1 MNKTFLEYVAEDIIS
16 KYGTD
21 LSRIAVVF
29 PNKRAALFL
38 NEHLARLAG
47 QPVWSPAYITISD
60 LFRQHTDLKTADPI
74 KLICDIHKSFTKC
87 TGIDETLD
95 HFYGWGQLLLAD
107 FDDIDKNMAD
117 ADSIFCNLKDI
128 HELDDIS
135 YLDDEQKEMLARFFA
150 NFSDDIDSEL
160 KKRFLSLWSHFG
172 DIYHDYNRRLT
183 EQGIGYE
190 GAIYRKVA
198 NEQTLHL
205 KYDKY
210 LFVGFNLLQKVERL
224 LFSRLMKE
232 DKAKFYWD
240 FDEYYMPSPSPL
252 PSGGAPVGGYGIPA
266 IPTQPTCSVGGYG
279 IPAIPTQP
287 TCSVGALPGGYGI
300 PAIPTQ
306 PTCSVGALPGGAL
319 VSSAPTNLNLA
330 DFPNELDNTDPDI
343 YANMRRPKRIRF
355 ISSPTENAQARFAS
369 NWLLENHRYRAGRK
383 TAVVMC
389 DESILLPLMHSLPPE
404 ADKVNI
410 TSGFPLAMTP
420 VASLVMLLFDL
431 YTLGLRKKGTTL
443 NPHYLKKLMAHP
455 YAHHLKGVHLSQVH
469 QEEVHQPNSPSHHLT
484 ISTPHHLTTSTI
496 LHHIATLIKQV
507 GIATKPEGDP
517 LTQESVF
524 RMYTILN
531 RLATLADSG
540 DLLVDN
546 TTLRRLVS
554 QLVSTSSIPF
564 HGEPVVGVQ
573 IMGVLETRNIDFD
586 HLLLLSCNEGNMPK
600 GVNDSSFIPYTIRKA
615 HHLTTIDNKVAL
627 YSYYFHRLLQR
638 ARDITIAY
646 NNTTDNGHTGEMSRF
661 MLQLL
666 VESGQK
672 INHYTLT
679 AKNHPTPLMPKPI
692 QKDEATLSKLQQ
704 ITRLSPSAL
713 NTYIRCPLAFYY
725 QYIAHIQE
733 PHPDPETIDNRLF
746 GNIFH
751 RAAYLIYKDIT
762 DRSPLI
768 EKAHIQAYLSN
779 RTLLANVVDRAFQA
793 EQCTPNNGLQ
803 IINREVIIQ
812 YITKL
817 LKIDQ
822 QLCPFSILAMEEEAK
837 VYTTLSFTI
846 PSEGALVGGYGI
858 PAIPTQPTCSVGALK
873 GGALVGGYG
882 IPAIPTQPTCSVG
895 ALKGGALKGGALVS
909 SAPKTSAPK
918 TSAPKTSA
926 PGKQY
931 NLTIG
936 GIIDRLDI
944 LTDRQTGKPRIRVV
958 DYKTGNQPSSPI
970 KNIDE
975 IFDPNNIRTKHSNY
989 YLQAILYSL
998 IVSRSKRWNPAGH
1011 PVSPA
1016 LLFIKQAP
1024 ATDYDPTLLIDKHP
1038 ISDVTVYE
1046 EEFLT
1051 KLKHTLADI
1060 YSPDTPFTPT
1070 DDRKKCEL
1078 CPYRMLCGL

>member
-1 MNKTFLEYVAEDIIS
+1 MNKTFLEYVAEDIIG

-38 NEHLARLAG
+38 NEHLARIAG

-60 LFRQHTDLKTADPI
+60 LFRQHTDLKPADPI

-135 YLDDEQKEMLARFFA
+135 YLDDEQKEMLKRFFA
-150 NFSDDIDSEL
+150 NFSDDIESEL

-198 NEQTLHL
+198 SEETLHL

-210 LFVGFNLLQKVERL
+210 LFVGFNLIQKVERV

-232 DKAKFYWD
+232 GKAKFYWD
-240 FDEYYMPSPSPL
+240 FDEYYMPTARAQQS
-252 PSGGAPVGGYGIPA
+252 A
-266 IPTQPTCSVGGYG
+266 SVPNNTASFAAYL
-279 IPAIPTQP
+279 T
-287 TCSVGALPGGYGI
+287 
-300 PAIPTQ
+300 
-306 PTCSVGALPGGAL
+306 
-319 VSSAPTNLNLA
+319 
-330 DFPNELDNTDPDI
+330 DFPNELDNTDRDI

-369 NWLLENHRYRAGRK
+369 NWLLENDRYKAGRK

-389 DESILLPLMHSLPPE
+389 DESILLPIMHSLPPE

-431 YTLGLRKKGTTL
+431 YTLGLRKKGTAF

-455 YAHHLKGVHLSQVH
+455 YARHLQEVHLKEMNEVHLKGVHLSQVH
-469 QEEVHQPNSPSHHLT
+469 QPNSTSAQPTTQH
-484 ISTPHHLTTSTI
+484 STFNTQHSI
-496 LHHIATLIKQV
+496 LQHIASPVKQV
-507 GIATKPEGDP
+507 GIATKQEGDA

-524 RMYTILN
+524 RMFTILN
-531 RLATLADSG
+531 RLAALADSG

-554 QLVSTSSIPF
+554 QLVGAASIPF

-586 HLLLLSCNEGNMPK
+586 NVLLLSCNEGNMPK
-600 GVNDSSFIPYTIRKA
+600 GVNDSSFIPYSIRKA
-615 HHLTTIDNKVAL
+615 HGLTTIDNKVAI

-638 ARDITIAY
+638 AGDITIAY
-646 NNTTDNGHTGEMSRF
+646 NNSTDNGHTGEMSRF

-672 INHYTLT
+672 IDHYSLT
-679 AKNHPTPLMPKPI
+679 AKNQPTPLMPKAI
-692 QKDEATLSKLQQ
+692 EKDETALNKLEEMS
-704 ITRLSPSAL
+704 RLSPSAI
-713 NTYIRCPLAFYY
+713 NTYIRCKLAFYY
-725 QYIAHIQE
+725 QYIAHIKE
-733 PHPDPETIDNRLF
+733 PDSDPETIDNRMF

-762 DRSPLI
+762 DHSPVI
-768 EKAHIQAYLSN
+768 EKTHIQAYLSN
-779 RTLLANVVDRAFQA
+779 RKLLASVVDRAF
-793 EQCTPNNGLQ
+793 EEEECKTNNGLQ
-803 IINREVIIQ
+803 IINREVIIE

-837 VYTTLSFTI
+837 VYTQLSFTI
-846 PSEGALVGGYGI
+846 PSGGALKE
-858 PAIPTQPTCSVGALK
+858 GALK
-873 GGALVGGYG
+873 G
-882 IPAIPTQPTCSVG
+882 G

-909 SAPKTSAPK
+909 SAPDKH
-918 TSAPKTSA
+918 
-926 PGKQY
+926 Y

-936 GIIDRLDI
+936 GIIDRLDAV
-944 LTDRQTGKPRIRVV
+944 TDKQTGKRRIRVV
-958 DYKTGNQPSSPI
+958 DYKTGNKPSSAIKSIEEVFDP
-970 KNIDE
+970 KNIAS
-975 IFDPNNIRTKHSNY
+975 KHSNY
-989 YLQAILYSL
+989 FLQAILYSL
-998 IVSRSKRWNPAGH
+998 IVSGSKEWNAANDA
-1011 PVSPA
+1011 VSPA
-1016 LLFIKQAP
+1016 LLFIKQA
-1024 ATDYDPTLLIDKHP
+1024 ATNDYDPTLCIDKHP

-1051 KLKHTLADI
+1051 KLKETVADM
-1060 YSPDTPFTPT
+1060 YSPDAAFTPT

>member
-1 MNKTFLEYVAEDIIS
+1 MNKTFLEYVAEDIIG

-38 NEHLARLAG
+38 NEHLARIAG

-60 LFRQHTDLKTADPI
+60 LFRQHTDLKPADPI

-135 YLDDEQKEMLARFFA
+135 YLDDEQKEMLKRFFA
-150 NFSDDIDSEL
+150 NFSDDIESEL

-198 NEQTLHL
+198 SEETLHL

-210 LFVGFNLLQKVERL
+210 LFVGFNLIQKVERV

-232 DKAKFYWD
+232 GKAKFYWD
-240 FDEYYMPSPSPL
+240 FDEYYMPTARAQQS
-252 PSGGAPVGGYGIPA
+252 A
-266 IPTQPTCSVGGYG
+266 SVPNNTASFAAYL
-279 IPAIPTQP
+279 T
-287 TCSVGALPGGYGI
+287 
-300 PAIPTQ
+300 
-306 PTCSVGALPGGAL
+306 
-319 VSSAPTNLNLA
+319 
-330 DFPNELDNTDPDI
+330 DFPNELDNTDRDI
-343 YANMRRPKRIRF
+343 YANMRRPKHIRF

-369 NWLLENHRYRAGRK
+369 NWLLENERYKAGRK

-389 DESILLPLMHSLPPE
+389 DESILLPIMHSLPPE

-431 YTLGLRKKGTTL
+431 YTLGLRKKGTAF

-455 YAHHLKGVHLSQVH
+455 YARHLQEVHLKEVHLKGVDLSQVH
-469 QEEVHQPNSPSHHLT
+469 QEEVHQEGIAAL
-484 ISTPHHLTTSTI
+484 
-496 LHHIATLIKQV
+496 LHHIATLVKQV
-507 GIATKPEGDP
+507 GIATKQDGDA

-524 RMYTILN
+524 RMFTILN
-531 RLATLADSG
+531 RLAALADSG

-554 QLVSTSSIPF
+554 QLVGAASIPF
-564 HGEPVVGVQ
+564 HGEPVIGVQ

-586 HLLLLSCNEGNMPK
+586 NVLLLSCNEGNMPK
-600 GVNDSSFIPYTIRKA
+600 GVNDSSFIPYSIRKA
-615 HHLTTIDNKVAL
+615 HGLTTIDNKVAI

-638 ARDITIAY
+638 AGDITIAY
-646 NNTTDNGHTGEMSRF
+646 NNSTDNGHTGEMSRF

-672 INHYTLT
+672 IDHYSLT
-679 AKNHPTPLMPKPI
+679 AKNQPTPLMPKAI
-692 QKDEATLSKLQQ
+692 EKDETALSKLEEMS
-704 ITRLSPSAL
+704 RLSPSAI
-713 NTYIRCPLAFYY
+713 NTYIRCKLAFYY
-725 QYIAHIQE
+725 QYIAHIKE
-733 PHPDPETIDNRLF
+733 PDSDPETIDNRMF

-762 DRSPLI
+762 DHSPVI

-779 RTLLANVVDRAFQA
+779 RKLLASVVDRAF
-793 EQCTPNNGLQ
+793 EEEECKTNNGLQ
-803 IINREVIIQ
+803 IINREVIIE

-837 VYTTLSFTI
+837 VYTQLSFTI
-846 PSEGALVGGYGI
+846 PSG
-858 PAIPTQPTCSVGALK
+858 S
-873 GGALVGGYG
+873 
-882 IPAIPTQPTCSVG
+882 
-895 ALKGGALKGGALVS
+895 ALKGGALVS
-909 SAPKTSAPK
+909 SAPT
-918 TSAPKTSA
+918 
-926 PGKQY
+926 KQY
-931 NLTIG
+931 SLTIG
-936 GIIDRLDI
+936 GIIDRLDAV
-944 LTDRQTGKPRIRVV
+944 TDKQTGKRRIRVV
-958 DYKTGNQPSSPI
+958 DYKTGNKPSSAIKSIEEVFDP
-970 KNIDE
+970 KNIAS
-975 IFDPNNIRTKHSNY
+975 KHSNY
-989 YLQAILYSL
+989 FLQAILYSL
-998 IVSRSKRWNPAGH
+998 IVSRSKEWNAANDA
-1011 PVSPA
+1011 VSPA
-1016 LLFIKQAP
+1016 LLFIKQA
-1024 ATDYDPTLLIDKHP
+1024 ATNDYDPTLCIDKHP

-1051 KLKHTLADI
+1051 KLKETVADM
-1060 YSPDTPFTPT
+1060 YSPDAAFTPT

>member
-1 MNKTFLEYVAEDIIS
+1 MNKTFLEYVAEDIIG

-38 NEHLARLAG
+38 NEHLARIAG

-60 LFRQHTDLKTADPI
+60 LFRQHTDLKPADPI

-135 YLDDEQKEMLARFFA
+135 YLDDEQKEMLKRFFA
-150 NFSDDIDSEL
+150 NFSDDIESEL

-198 NEQTLHL
+198 SEETLHL

-210 LFVGFNLLQKVERL
+210 LFVGFNLIQKVERV

-232 DKAKFYWD
+232 GKAKFYWD
-240 FDEYYMPSPSPL
+240 FDEYYMPTARAQQS
-252 PSGGAPVGGYGIPA
+252 A
-266 IPTQPTCSVGGYG
+266 SVPNNTASFAAYL
-279 IPAIPTQP
+279 T
-287 TCSVGALPGGYGI
+287 
-300 PAIPTQ
+300 
-306 PTCSVGALPGGAL
+306 
-319 VSSAPTNLNLA
+319 
-330 DFPNELDNTDPDI
+330 DFPNELDNTDRDI

-369 NWLLENHRYRAGRK
+369 NWLLENERYKAGRK

-389 DESILLPLMHSLPPE
+389 DESILLPIMHSLPPE

-431 YTLGLRKKGTTL
+431 YTLGLRKKGTAF

-455 YAHHLKGVHLSQVH
+455 YARHLQEVHLKEMNDVHLKGVHLKGVHLSQVH
-469 QEEVHQPNSPSHHLT
+469 QEKEMHQEGIAAL
-484 ISTPHHLTTSTI
+484 
-496 LHHIATLIKQV
+496 LHHIATLVKQV
-507 GIATKPEGDP
+507 GIATKQEGDA

-524 RMYTILN
+524 RMFTILN
-531 RLATLADSG
+531 RLAALADSG

-554 QLVSTSSIPF
+554 QLVGAASIPF
-564 HGEPVVGVQ
+564 HGEPVIGVQ

-586 HLLLLSCNEGNMPK
+586 NVLLLSCNEGNMPK
-600 GVNDSSFIPYTIRKA
+600 GVNDSSFIPYSIRKA
-615 HHLTTIDNKVAL
+615 HGLTTIDNKVAI

-638 ARDITIAY
+638 AGDITIAY
-646 NNTTDNGHTGEMSRF
+646 NNSTDNGHTGEMSRF

-672 INHYTLT
+672 IDHYSLT
-679 AKNHPTPLMPKPI
+679 AKNQPTPLMPKALE
-692 QKDEATLSKLQQ
+692 KDETALSKLEEMS
-704 ITRLSPSAL
+704 RLSPSAI
-713 NTYIRCPLAFYY
+713 NTYIRCKLAFYY
-725 QYIAHIQE
+725 QYIAHIKE
-733 PHPDPETIDNRLF
+733 PDSDPETIDNRMF

-762 DRSPLI
+762 DHSPVI

-779 RTLLANVVDRAFQA
+779 RKLLASVVDRAF
-793 EQCTPNNGLQ
+793 EEEECKTNNGLQ
-803 IINREVIIQ
+803 IINREVIIE

-837 VYTTLSFTI
+837 VYTQLSFTI
-846 PSEGALVGGYGI
+846 PS
-858 PAIPTQPTCSVGALK
+858 
-873 GGALVGGYG
+873 
-882 IPAIPTQPTCSVG
+882 
-895 ALKGGALKGGALVS
+895 GGALKGGALVS
-909 SAPKTSAPK
+909 SAPT
-918 TSAPKTSA
+918 
-926 PGKQY
+926 KQY

-936 GIIDRLDI
+936 GIIDRLDAV
-944 LTDRQTGKPRIRVV
+944 TDKQTGKRRIRVV
-958 DYKTGNQPSSPI
+958 DYKTGNKPSSAIKSIEEVFDP
-970 KNIDE
+970 KNIAS
-975 IFDPNNIRTKHSNY
+975 KHSNY
-989 YLQAILYSL
+989 FLQAILYSL
-998 IVSRSKRWNPAGH
+998 IVSRSKEWNAANDA
-1011 PVSPA
+1011 VSPA
-1016 LLFIKQAP
+1016 LLFIKQA
-1024 ATDYDPTLLIDKHP
+1024 ATNDYDPTLCIDKHP

-1051 KLKHTLADI
+1051 KLKETVADM
-1060 YSPDTPFTPT
+1060 YSPDAAFTPT

>member
-1 MNKTFLEYVAEDIIS
+1 MNKTFLEYVAEDIIG

-38 NEHLARLAG
+38 NEHLARIAG

-190 GAIYRKVA
+190 GAIYRKVVS
-198 NEQTLHL
+198 EETLHL

-210 LFVGFNLLQKVERL
+210 LFVGFNLLQKVERV

-232 DKAKFYWD
+232 GKAKFYWD
-240 FDEYYMPSPSPL
+240 FDEYYMPSPSQHL
-252 PSGGAPVGGYGIPA
+252 S
-266 IPTQPTCSVGGYG
+266 
-279 IPAIPTQP
+279 
-287 TCSVGALPGGYGI
+287 
-300 PAIPTQ
+300 
-306 PTCSVGALPGGAL
+306 GGAL
-319 VSSAPTNLNLA
+319 VSSAPTNLNISPSQHLSVGAVVSTAPTNLNTSPSQHLNLA
-330 DFPNELDNTDPDI
+330 DFPNELDNSNPDI

-369 NWLLENHRYRAGRK
+369 NWLLENDRYKAGRK

-389 DESILLPLMHSLPPE
+389 DESILLPIMHSLPPE

-431 YTLGLRKKGTTL
+431 YTLGLRKKGTAF

-455 YAHHLKGVHLSQVH
+455 YAHHLQEMHLKGVHLSQVH
-469 QEEVHQPNSPSHHLT
+469 QEEEVHQEGIHKKEEQQTIGDNSGCMGMSGMPY
-484 ISTPHHLTTSTI
+484 PPTSAAL
-496 LHHIATLIKQV
+496 LHHIASLIKQV
-507 GIATKPEGDP
+507 GIATKPEGDA

-531 RLATLADSG
+531 RLAALADSG

-554 QLVSTSSIPF
+554 QLVSSSSIPF

-600 GVNDSSFIPYTIRKA
+600 GINDSSFIPYSIRKA
-615 HHLTTIDNKVAL
+615 HGLTTIDNKVAI

-638 ARDITIAY
+638 AGDITIAY
-646 NNTTDNGHTGEMSRF
+646 NNSTDNGHTGEMSRF

-672 INHYTLT
+672 IDHYSLT
-679 AKNHPTPLMPKPI
+679 AKNQPMPLMPKPI
-692 QKDEATLSKLQQ
+692 EKDEATIGKLEEMSK
-704 ITRLSPSAL
+704 LSPSAI

-725 QYIAHIQE
+725 QYIAHIKE
-733 PHPDPETIDNRLF
+733 PDSDPETIDNRMF

-762 DRSPLI
+762 DHSPVI
-768 EKAHIQAYLSN
+768 EKTHIQAYLSN
-779 RTLLANVVDRAFQA
+779 RKLLASVVDRAF
-793 EQCTPNNGLQ
+793 EEEECKTNNGLQ
-803 IINREVIIQ
+803 IINREVIIE

-837 VYTTLSFTI
+837 VHTSLSFTI
-846 PSEGALVGGYGI
+846 P
-858 PAIPTQPTCSVGALK
+858 P
-873 GGALVGGYG
+873 
-882 IPAIPTQPTCSVG
+882 
-895 ALKGGALKGGALVS
+895 GGALVS
-909 SAPKTSAPK
+909 SAPTKLNPSGGALVSSAPRTSAPV
-918 TSAPKTSA
+918 
-926 PGKQY
+926 KQY
-931 NLTIG
+931 NITIG

-944 LTDRQTGKPRIRVV
+944 LIDKQTGKRRIRVV
-958 DYKTGNQPSSPI
+958 DYKTGNKPSSAI
-970 KNIDE
+970 KSIE
-975 IFDPNNIRTKHSNY
+975 EVFDPNNIRSKHSNY
-989 YLQAILYSL
+989 FLQAILYSL
-998 IVSRSKRWNPAGH
+998 IVSRSKRWNPANH

-1024 ATDYDPTLLIDKHP
+1024 ATDYDPTLCIDKHP

-1051 KLKHTLADI
+1051 QLKETVADI
-1060 YSPDTPFTPT
+1060 YSPNTPFTPT

>member
-1 MNKTFLEYVAEDIIS
+1 MNKTFLEYVAEDIIG

-38 NEHLARLAG
+38 NEHLARIAG

-60 LFRQHTDLKTADPI
+60 LFRQHTDLKPADPI

-135 YLDDEQKEMLARFFA
+135 YLDDEQKEMLKRFFA

-198 NEQTLHL
+198 SEETLHL

-210 LFVGFNLLQKVERL
+210 LFVGFNLIQKVERV

-232 DKAKFYWD
+232 GKAKFYWD
-240 FDEYYMPSPSPL
+240 FDEYYMPTARAQQS
-252 PSGGAPVGGYGIPA
+252 A
-266 IPTQPTCSVGGYG
+266 SVPNNTASFAAYL
-279 IPAIPTQP
+279 T
-287 TCSVGALPGGYGI
+287 
-300 PAIPTQ
+300 
-306 PTCSVGALPGGAL
+306 
-319 VSSAPTNLNLA
+319 
-330 DFPNELDNTDPDI
+330 DFPNELDNTDRDI

-369 NWLLENHRYRAGRK
+369 NWLLENDRYKAGRK

-389 DESILLPLMHSLPPE
+389 DESILLPIMHSLPPE

-431 YTLGLRKKGTTL
+431 YTLGLRKKGTAF

-455 YAHHLKGVHLSQVH
+455 YARHLQEVHLKGVHLSQVH
-469 QEEVHQPNSPSHHLT
+469 QEKEMHQEGIAAL
-484 ISTPHHLTTSTI
+484 
-496 LHHIATLIKQV
+496 LHHIATLVKQV
-507 GIATKPEGDP
+507 GIATKQEGNA

-524 RMYTILN
+524 RMFTILN
-531 RLATLADSG
+531 RLAALADSG

-554 QLVSTSSIPF
+554 QLVGAASIPF

-586 HLLLLSCNEGNMPK
+586 NVLLLSCNEGNMPK
-600 GVNDSSFIPYTIRKA
+600 GVNDSSFIPYSIRKA
-615 HHLTTIDNKVAL
+615 HGLTTIDNKVAI

-638 ARDITIAY
+638 AGDLTIAY
-646 NNTTDNGHTGEMSRF
+646 NNSTDNGHTGEMSRF

-672 INHYTLT
+672 IDHYSLT
-679 AKNHPTPLMPKPI
+679 AKNQPTPLMPKAI
-692 QKDEATLSKLQQ
+692 EKDKTALSKLEEMS
-704 ITRLSPSAL
+704 RLSPSAI
-713 NTYIRCPLAFYY
+713 NTYIRCKLAFYY
-725 QYIAHIQE
+725 QYIAHIKE
-733 PHPDPETIDNRLF
+733 PDSDPETIDNRMF

-762 DRSPLI
+762 DHSPVI

-779 RTLLANVVDRAFQA
+779 RKLLASVVDSAF
-793 EQCTPNNGLQ
+793 EEEECKTNNGLQ
-803 IINREVIIQ
+803 IINREVIIE

-837 VYTTLSFTI
+837 VYTQLSFTI
-846 PSEGALVGGYGI
+846 PS
-858 PAIPTQPTCSVGALK
+858 
-873 GGALVGGYG
+873 
-882 IPAIPTQPTCSVG
+882 
-895 ALKGGALKGGALVS
+895 GGALKGGALVS
-909 SAPKTSAPK
+909 SAPT
-918 TSAPKTSA
+918 
-926 PGKQY
+926 KQY

-936 GIIDRLDI
+936 GIIDRLDAV
-944 LTDRQTGKPRIRVV
+944 TDKQTGKRRIRVV
-958 DYKTGNQPSSPI
+958 DYKTGNKPSSAIKSIEEVFDP
-970 KNIDE
+970 KNIAS
-975 IFDPNNIRTKHSNY
+975 KHSNY
-989 YLQAILYSL
+989 FLQAILYSL
-998 IVSRSKRWNPAGH
+998 IVSRSKEWNAANDA
-1011 PVSPA
+1011 VSPA
-1016 LLFIKQAP
+1016 LLFIKQA
-1024 ATDYDPTLLIDKHP
+1024 ATNDYDPTLCIDKHP

-1051 KLKHTLADI
+1051 KLKETVADM
-1060 YSPDTPFTPT
+1060 YSPDAAFTPT

>member
-1 MNKTFLEYVAEDIIS
+1 MNKTFLEYVAEDIIG

-38 NEHLARLAG
+38 NEHLARIAG

-60 LFRQHTDLKTADPI
+60 LFRQHTDLKPADPI

-135 YLDDEQKEMLARFFA
+135 YLDDEQKEMLKRFFA
-150 NFSDDIDSEL
+150 NFSDDIESEL

-198 NEQTLHL
+198 SEETLHL

-210 LFVGFNLLQKVERL
+210 LFVGFNLIQKVERV

-232 DKAKFYWD
+232 GKAKFYWD
-240 FDEYYMPSPSPL
+240 FDEYYMPTARAQQS
-252 PSGGAPVGGYGIPA
+252 A
-266 IPTQPTCSVGGYG
+266 SVPNNTASFAAYL
-279 IPAIPTQP
+279 T
-287 TCSVGALPGGYGI
+287 
-300 PAIPTQ
+300 
-306 PTCSVGALPGGAL
+306 
-319 VSSAPTNLNLA
+319 
-330 DFPNELDNTDPDI
+330 DFPNELDNTDRDI

-369 NWLLENHRYRAGRK
+369 NWLLENDRYKAGRK

-389 DESILLPLMHSLPPE
+389 DESILLPIMHSLPPE

-431 YTLGLRKKGTTL
+431 YTLGLRKKGTAF

-455 YAHHLKGVHLSQVH
+455 YARHLQEVHLKEMNDVHLKGVHLKGVHLSQVH
-469 QEEVHQPNSPSHHLT
+469 QEKEMHQEGIAAL
-484 ISTPHHLTTSTI
+484 
-496 LHHIATLIKQV
+496 LHHIATLVKQV
-507 GIATKPEGDP
+507 GIATKQEGDA

-524 RMYTILN
+524 RMFTILN
-531 RLATLADSG
+531 RLAALADSG

-554 QLVSTSSIPF
+554 QLVGAASIPF

-586 HLLLLSCNEGNMPK
+586 NVLLLSCNEGNMPK
-600 GVNDSSFIPYTIRKA
+600 GVNDSSFIPYSIRKA
-615 HHLTTIDNKVAL
+615 HGLTTIDNKVAI

-638 ARDITIAY
+638 AGDITIAY
-646 NNTTDNGHTGEMSRF
+646 NNSTDNGHTGEMSRF

-672 INHYTLT
+672 IEHYSLT
-679 AKNHPTPLMPKPI
+679 AKNQPSPLMPKAI
-692 QKDEATLSKLQQ
+692 EKDEAAIGKLEEMS
-704 ITRLSPSAL
+704 RLSPSAI
-713 NTYIRCPLAFYY
+713 NTYIRCKLAFYY
-725 QYIAHIQE
+725 QYIAHIKE
-733 PHPDPETIDNRLF
+733 PDSDPETIDNRMF

-762 DRSPLI
+762 DHSPVI

-779 RTLLANVVDRAFQA
+779 RKLLASVVDRAF
-793 EQCTPNNGLQ
+793 EEEECKTNNGLQ
-803 IINREVIIQ
+803 IINREVIIE

-822 QLCPFSILAMEEEAK
+822 QLCPFSIQAMEEEAK
-837 VYTTLSFTI
+837 VYTQLSFTI
-846 PSEGALVGGYGI
+846 PS
-858 PAIPTQPTCSVGALK
+858 
-873 GGALVGGYG
+873 
-882 IPAIPTQPTCSVG
+882 
-895 ALKGGALKGGALVS
+895 GGALKGGALVS
-909 SAPKTSAPK
+909 SAPDKH
-918 TSAPKTSA
+918 
-926 PGKQY
+926 Y

-936 GIIDRLDI
+936 GIIDRLDVV
-944 LTDRQTGKPRIRVV
+944 TDKQTGKRRIRVV
-958 DYKTGNQPSSPI
+958 DYKTGNKPSSAIKSIEEVFDP
-970 KNIDE
+970 KNIAS
-975 IFDPNNIRTKHSNY
+975 KHSNY
-989 YLQAILYSL
+989 FLQAILYSL
-998 IVSRSKRWNPAGH
+998 IVSGSKEWNAANDA
-1011 PVSPA
+1011 VSPA
-1016 LLFIKQAP
+1016 LLFIKQA
-1024 ATDYDPTLLIDKHP
+1024 ATNDYDPTLCIDKHP

-1051 KLKHTLADI
+1051 KLKETVADM
-1060 YSPDTPFTPT
+1060 YSPNAAFTPT

>member
-1 MNKTFLEYVAEDIIS
+1 MNKTFLEYVAEDIIN

-38 NEHLARLAG
+38 NEHLARIAG

-60 LFRQHTDLKTADPI
+60 LFRQHTDLKPADPI

-135 YLDDEQKEMLARFFA
+135 YLDDEQKEMLKRFFA

-183 EQGIGYE
+183 EQGLGYE

-198 NEQTLHL
+198 SEESLQM

-210 LFVGFNLLQKVERL
+210 LFVGFNLLQKVERV

-232 DKAKFYWD
+232 GKAKFYWD
-240 FDEYYMPSPSPL
+240 FDEYYMPSPSQHL
-252 PSGGAPVGGYGIPA
+252 ATSPSQHLN
-266 IPTQPTCSVGGYG
+266 TS
-279 IPAIPTQP
+279 
-287 TCSVGALPGGYGI
+287 
-300 PAIPTQ
+300 
-306 PTCSVGALPGGAL
+306 GGAL
-319 VSSAPTNLNLA
+319 VSSAPTNLNTSPSQHLNLS
-330 DFPNELDNTDPDI
+330 DFPNELDNTDRDI

-369 NWLLENHRYRAGRK
+369 NWLLENERYKAGRK

-389 DESILLPLMHSLPPE
+389 DESILLPIMHSLPPE

-431 YTLGLRKKGTTL
+431 YTLGLRKKGTAF

-455 YAHHLKGVHLSQVH
+455 YARHLQEVQLKEMNDVHLKGVHLSQVH
-469 QEEVHQPNSPSHHLT
+469 QPNSTSAQPT
-484 ISTPHHLTTSTI
+484 TQYSTFNTQHSI
-496 LHHIATLIKQV
+496 LHHIATLVKQV
-507 GIATKPEGDP
+507 GIATKQEGDA

-524 RMYTILN
+524 RMFTILN
-531 RLATLADSG
+531 RLAALADSG

-554 QLVSTSSIPF
+554 QLVGAASIPF

-586 HLLLLSCNEGNMPK
+586 NVLLLSCNEGNMPK
-600 GVNDSSFIPYTIRKA
+600 GVNDSSFIPYSIRKA
-615 HHLTTIDNKVAL
+615 HGLTTIDNKVAI

-638 ARDITIAY
+638 AGDITIAY
-646 NNTTDNGHTGEMSRF
+646 NNSTDNGHTGEMSRF

-672 INHYTLT
+672 IDHYSLT
-679 AKNHPTPLMPKPI
+679 AKNQPTPLMPKAI
-692 QKDEATLSKLQQ
+692 EKDEAALSKLEEMS
-704 ITRLSPSAL
+704 RLSPSAI
-713 NTYIRCPLAFYY
+713 NTYIRCKLAFYY
-725 QYIAHIQE
+725 QYIAHIKE
-733 PHPDPETIDNRLF
+733 PDSDPETIDNRMF

-762 DRSPLI
+762 DHSPVI

-779 RTLLANVVDRAFQA
+779 RKLLASVVDRAF
-793 EQCTPNNGLQ
+793 EEEECKTNNGLQ
-803 IINREVIIQ
+803 IINREVIIE

-837 VYTTLSFTI
+837 VYTSLSFTTS
-846 PSEGALVGGYGI
+846 PSHHLTTS
-858 PAIPTQPTCSVGALK
+858 P
-873 GGALVGGYG
+873 
-882 IPAIPTQPTCSVG
+882 
-895 ALKGGALKGGALVS
+895 GGALVS
-909 SAPKTSAPK
+909 SAPT
-918 TSAPKTSA
+918 
-926 PGKQY
+926 KQY

-936 GIIDRLDI
+936 GIIDRLDAVI
-944 LTDRQTGKPRIRVV
+944 DKQTGKRRIRVV
-958 DYKTGNQPSSPI
+958 DYKTGNKPSSAIKSIEEVFDP
-970 KNIDE
+970 KNIAS
-975 IFDPNNIRTKHSNY
+975 KHSNY
-989 YLQAILYSL
+989 FLQAILYSL
-998 IVSRSKRWNPAGH
+998 IVSRSKEWNAANDA
-1011 PVSPA
+1011 VSPA
-1016 LLFIKQAP
+1016 LLFIKQA
-1024 ATDYDPTLLIDKHP
+1024 ATNDYDPTLCIDKHP

-1051 KLKHTLADI
+1051 KLKETVADM
-1060 YSPDTPFTPT
+1060 YSPDAAFTPT

>member
-1 MNKTFLEYVAEDIIS
+1 MNKTFLEYVAEDIIG

-38 NEHLARLAG
+38 NEHLARIAG

-60 LFRQHTDLKTADPI
+60 LFRQHTDLKPADPI

-135 YLDDEQKEMLARFFA
+135 YLDDEQKEMLKRFFA
-150 NFSDDIDSEL
+150 NFSDDIESEL

-198 NEQTLHL
+198 SEETLHL

-210 LFVGFNLLQKVERL
+210 LFVGFNLIQKVERV

-232 DKAKFYWD
+232 GKAKFYWD
-240 FDEYYMPSPSPL
+240 FDEYYMPT
-252 PSGGAPVGGYGIPA
+252 ARA
-266 IPTQPTCSVGGYG
+266 Q
-279 IPAIPTQP
+279 Q
-287 TCSVGALPGGYGI
+287 
-300 PAIPTQ
+300 
-306 PTCSVGALPGGAL
+306 
-319 VSSAPTNLNLA
+319 SASFPNNTASFAAYLT
-330 DFPNELDNTDPDI
+330 DFPNELDNTDRDI

-369 NWLLENHRYRAGRK
+369 NWLLENDRYKAGRK

-389 DESILLPLMHSLPPE
+389 DESILLPIMHSLPPE

-431 YTLGLRKKGTTL
+431 YTLGLRKKGTAF

-455 YAHHLKGVHLSQVH
+455 YARHLQEVQLNGVHLSQVH
-469 QEEVHQPNSPSHHLT
+469 QEGSAAL
-484 ISTPHHLTTSTI
+484 
-496 LHHIATLIKQV
+496 LHHIATLVKQV
-507 GIATKPEGDP
+507 GIATKQEGDA

-524 RMYTILN
+524 RMFTILN
-531 RLATLADSG
+531 RLAALADSG

-554 QLVSTSSIPF
+554 QLVGAASIPF

-586 HLLLLSCNEGNMPK
+586 NVLLLSCNEGNMPK
-600 GVNDSSFIPYTIRKA
+600 GVNDSSFIPYSIRKA
-615 HHLTTIDNKVAL
+615 HGLTTIDNKVAI

-638 ARDITIAY
+638 AGDITIAY
-646 NNTTDNGHTGEMSRF
+646 NNSTDNGHTGEMSRF

-672 INHYTLT
+672 IDHYSLT
-679 AKNHPTPLMPKPI
+679 AKNQPSPLMPKAI
-692 QKDEATLSKLQQ
+692 EKDETALNKLEEMS
-704 ITRLSPSAL
+704 RLSPSAI
-713 NTYIRCPLAFYY
+713 NTYIRCKLAFYY
-725 QYIAHIQE
+725 QYIAHIKE
-733 PHPDPETIDNRLF
+733 PDSDPETIDNRMF

-762 DRSPLI
+762 DHSPVI

-779 RTLLANVVDRAFQA
+779 RKLLASVVDRAF
-793 EQCTPNNGLQ
+793 EEEECKTNNGLQ
-803 IINREVIIQ
+803 IINREVIIE
-812 YITKL
+812 YVTKL

-837 VYTTLSFTI
+837 VYTQLSFTI
-846 PSEGALVGGYGI
+846 PS
-858 PAIPTQPTCSVGALK
+858 
-873 GGALVGGYG
+873 
-882 IPAIPTQPTCSVG
+882 
-895 ALKGGALKGGALVS
+895 GGALKGGALVS
-909 SAPKTSAPK
+909 SAPDKH
-918 TSAPKTSA
+918 
-926 PGKQY
+926 Y

-936 GIIDRLDI
+936 GIIDRLDAV
-944 LTDRQTGKPRIRVV
+944 TDKQTGKRRIRVV
-958 DYKTGNQPSSPI
+958 DYKTGNKPSSAIKSIEEVFDP
-970 KNIDE
+970 KNIAS
-975 IFDPNNIRTKHSNY
+975 KHSNY
-989 YLQAILYSL
+989 FLQAILYSL
-998 IVSRSKRWNPAGH
+998 IVSRSKEWNAANDA
-1011 PVSPA
+1011 VSPA
-1016 LLFIKQAP
+1016 LLFIKQA
-1024 ATDYDPTLLIDKHP
+1024 ATNDYDPTLCIDKHP

-1051 KLKHTLADI
+1051 KLKETVADM
-1060 YSPDTPFTPT
+1060 YSPDAAFTPT

>member
-1 MNKTFLEYVAEDIIS
+1 MNKTFLEYVAEDIIG

-21 LSRIAVVF
+21 LSHIAVVF

-38 NEHLARLAG
+38 NEHLARIAG

-135 YLDDEQKEMLARFFA
+135 YLDNEQKEMLARFFA

-190 GAIYRKVA
+190 GAIYRKVVS
-198 NEQTLHL
+198 EETLQM

-210 LFVGFNLLQKVERL
+210 LFVGFNLLQKVERV

-232 DKAKFYWD
+232 GKAKFYWD
-240 FDEYYMPSPSPL
+240 FDEYYMPSTPHHLTTSPSPF
-252 PSGGAPVGGYGIPA
+252 PSGGA
-266 IPTQPTCSVGGYG
+266 
-279 IPAIPTQP
+279 
-287 TCSVGALPGGYGI
+287 LK
-300 PAIPTQ
+300 
-306 PTCSVGALPGGAL
+306 GGAL
-319 VSSAPTNLNLA
+319 VSSAPTNLTTSTSQHLNIS
-330 DFPNELDNTDPDI
+330 DFPNELDNTDRDI

-369 NWLLENHRYRAGRK
+369 NWLLENDRYKAGRK
-383 TAVVMC
+383 TAIVMC
-389 DESILLPLMHSLPPE
+389 DESILLPIMHSLPPE

-455 YAHHLKGVHLSQVH
+455 YAHHL
-469 QEEVHQPNSPSHHLT
+469 T
-484 ISTPHHLTTSTI
+484 ISTPHHLTISPI

-507 GIATKPEGDP
+507 GIATKPEGDA

-524 RMYTILN
+524 RMFTILN

-540 DLLVDN
+540 DLVVDN

-554 QLVSTSSIPF
+554 QLVGAASIPF
-564 HGEPVVGVQ
+564 HGEPVIGVQ

-638 ARDITIAY
+638 AGDITIAY
-646 NNTTDNGHTGEMSRF
+646 NNSTDNGHTGEMSRF

-672 INHYTLT
+672 IDHYSLT
-679 AKNHPTPLMPKPI
+679 AKNQPTPLMPKAI
-692 QKDEATLSKLQQ
+692 EKDETALNKLEEMS
-704 ITRLSPSAL
+704 RLSPSAI
-713 NTYIRCPLAFYY
+713 NTYIRCKLAFYY
-725 QYIAHIQE
+725 QYIAHIKE
-733 PHPDPETIDNRLF
+733 PDSDPETIDNRMF

-762 DRSPLI
+762 DHSPVI

-779 RTLLANVVDRAFQA
+779 RKLLASVVDRAF
-793 EQCTPNNGLQ
+793 EEEECKTNNGLQ
-803 IINREVIIQ
+803 IINREVIIE

-837 VYTTLSFTI
+837 VYTQLSFTI
-846 PSEGALVGGYGI
+846 PS
-858 PAIPTQPTCSVGALK
+858 
-873 GGALVGGYG
+873 
-882 IPAIPTQPTCSVG
+882 
-895 ALKGGALKGGALVS
+895 GGALKEGALVS
-909 SAPKTSAPK
+909 SAPT
-918 TSAPKTSA
+918 
-926 PGKQY
+926 KQY
-931 NLTIG
+931 SLTIG
-936 GIIDRLDI
+936 GIIDRLDV
-944 LTDRQTGKPRIRVV
+944 LTDKQTGKRRIRVV
-958 DYKTGNQPSSPI
+958 DYKTGNKPSSAIKSIEEVFDP
-970 KNIDE
+970 KNIAS
-975 IFDPNNIRTKHSNY
+975 KHSNY
-989 YLQAILYSL
+989 FLQAILYSL
-998 IVSRSKRWNPAGH
+998 IVSRSKEWNGANDT
-1011 PVSPA
+1011 VSPA
-1016 LLFIKQAP
+1016 LLFIKQA
-1024 ATDYDPTLLIDKHP
+1024 TTNDYDPTLCIDKHP

-1051 KLKHTLADI
+1051 KLKETVADM
-1060 YSPDTPFTPT
+1060 YSPNVAFTPT

>member
-1 MNKTFLEYVAEDIIS
+1 MNKTFLEYVAEDIIG

-38 NEHLARLAG
+38 NEHLARIAG

-60 LFRQHTDLKTADPI
+60 LFRQHTDLKPADPI

-135 YLDDEQKEMLARFFA
+135 YLDNEQKEMLKRFFA
-150 NFSDDIDSEL
+150 NFSDDIESEL

-198 NEQTLHL
+198 SEETLHL

-210 LFVGFNLLQKVERL
+210 LFVGFNLIQKVERV

-232 DKAKFYWD
+232 GKAKFYWD
-240 FDEYYMPSPSPL
+240 FDEYYMPTARAQQS
-252 PSGGAPVGGYGIPA
+252 A
-266 IPTQPTCSVGGYG
+266 SVPNNTASFAAYL
-279 IPAIPTQP
+279 T
-287 TCSVGALPGGYGI
+287 
-300 PAIPTQ
+300 
-306 PTCSVGALPGGAL
+306 
-319 VSSAPTNLNLA
+319 
-330 DFPNELDNTDPDI
+330 DFTNELDNTDRDI

-369 NWLLENHRYRAGRK
+369 NWLLENERYKAGRK

-389 DESILLPLMHSLPPE
+389 DESILLPIMHSLPPE

-431 YTLGLRKKGTTL
+431 YTLGLRKKGTAF
-443 NPHYLKKLMAHP
+443 NPHYMKKLMAHP
-455 YAHHLKGVHLSQVH
+455 YARHIQEVHLKEMHLKGVHLSQVH
-469 QEEVHQPNSPSHHLT
+469 QEKEVHQEGIAAL
-484 ISTPHHLTTSTI
+484 LQ
-496 LHHIATLIKQV
+496 HIASLVKQV
-507 GIATKPEGDP
+507 GIATKQEGDA

-524 RMYTILN
+524 RMFTILN
-531 RLATLADSG
+531 RLAALADSG

-554 QLVSTSSIPF
+554 QLVGAASIPF
-564 HGEPVVGVQ
+564 HGEPVIGVQ

-586 HLLLLSCNEGNMPK
+586 NVLLLSCNEGNMPK
-600 GVNDSSFIPYTIRKA
+600 GVNDSSFIPYSIRKA
-615 HHLTTIDNKVAL
+615 HGLTTIDNKVAI

-638 ARDITIAY
+638 AGDITIAY
-646 NNTTDNGHTGEMSRF
+646 NNSTDNGHTGEMSRF

-672 INHYTLT
+672 IDHYSLT
-679 AKNHPTPLMPKPI
+679 AKNQPTPLMPKAI
-692 QKDEATLSKLQQ
+692 EKDETALSKLEEMS
-704 ITRLSPSAL
+704 RLSPSAI
-713 NTYIRCPLAFYY
+713 NTYIRCKLAFYY
-725 QYIAHIQE
+725 QYIAHIKE
-733 PHPDPETIDNRLF
+733 PDSDPETIDNRMF

-762 DRSPLI
+762 DHSPVI

-779 RTLLANVVDRAFQA
+779 RKLLASVVDRAF
-793 EQCTPNNGLQ
+793 EEEECKTNNGLQ
-803 IINREVIIQ
+803 IINREVIIE

-837 VYTTLSFTI
+837 VYTQLSFTI
-846 PSEGALVGGYGI
+846 PSG
-858 PAIPTQPTCSVGALK
+858 
-873 GGALVGGYG
+873 
-882 IPAIPTQPTCSVG
+882 G

-909 SAPKTSAPK
+909 SAPRTSAP
-918 TSAPKTSA
+918 T
-926 PGKQY
+926 KQY

-936 GIIDRLDI
+936 GIIDRLDAV
-944 LTDRQTGKPRIRVV
+944 TDKQTGKRRIRVV
-958 DYKTGNQPSSPI
+958 DYKTGNKPSSAIKSIEEVFDP
-970 KNIDE
+970 KNIAS
-975 IFDPNNIRTKHSNY
+975 KHSNY
-989 YLQAILYSL
+989 FLQAILYSL
-998 IVSRSKRWNPAGH
+998 IVSRSKEWNAANDA
-1011 PVSPA
+1011 VSPA
-1016 LLFIKQAP
+1016 LLFIKQA
-1024 ATDYDPTLLIDKHP
+1024 ATNDYDPTLCIDKHP

-1051 KLKHTLADI
+1051 KLKETVADM
-1060 YSPDTPFTPT
+1060 YSPDAAFTPT

>member
-47 QPVWSPAYITISD
+47 QPVWSPAYIIISD

-135 YLDDEQKEMLARFFA
+135 YLDNEQKEMLARFFA

-190 GAIYRKVA
+190 GAIYRKVVS
-198 NEQTLHL
+198 EETLQM

-210 LFVGFNLLQKVERL
+210 LFVGFNLLQKVERV

-232 DKAKFYWD
+232 GKAKFYWD
-240 FDEYYMPSPSPL
+240 FDEYYMPSPSHHL
-252 PSGGAPVGGYGIPA
+252 TTS
-266 IPTQPTCSVGGYG
+266 TSHH
-279 IPAIPTQP
+279 
-287 TCSVGALPGGYGI
+287 
-300 PAIPTQ
+300 
-306 PTCSVGALPGGAL
+306 
-319 VSSAPTNLNLA
+319 LNIS
-330 DFPNELDNTDPDI
+330 DFPNELDNTDRDI

-369 NWLLENHRYRAGRK
+369 NWLLENERYKAGRK

-389 DESILLPLMHSLPPE
+389 DESILLPIMHSLPPE

-431 YTLGLRKKGTTL
+431 YTLGLRKKGTAF

-455 YAHHLKGVHLSQVH
+455 YARHLQEVHLNGVHSKGVHLSQVH
-469 QEEVHQPNSPSHHLT
+469 QEGSAALLQ
-484 ISTPHHLTTSTI
+484 
-496 LHHIATLIKQV
+496 HIATLVKQV
-507 GIATKPEGDP
+507 GIATKQEGDA

-524 RMYTILN
+524 RMFTILN
-531 RLATLADSG
+531 RLAALADSG

-554 QLVSTSSIPF
+554 QLVGAASIPF
-564 HGEPVVGVQ
+564 HGEPVIGVQ

-586 HLLLLSCNEGNMPK
+586 NVLLLSCNEGNMPK
-600 GVNDSSFIPYTIRKA
+600 GVNDSSFIPYSIRKA
-615 HHLTTIDNKVAL
+615 HGLTTIDNKVAI

-638 ARDITIAY
+638 AGDITIAY
-646 NNTTDNGHTGEMSRF
+646 NNSTDNGHTGEMSRF

-672 INHYTLT
+672 IDHYSLT
-679 AKNHPTPLMPKPI
+679 AKNQPTPLMPKAI
-692 QKDEATLSKLQQ
+692 EKDETALSKLEEMS
-704 ITRLSPSAL
+704 RLSPSAI
-713 NTYIRCPLAFYY
+713 NTYIRCKLAFYY
-725 QYIAHIQE
+725 QYIAHIKE
-733 PHPDPETIDNRLF
+733 PDSDPETIDNRMF

-762 DRSPLI
+762 DHSPVI

-779 RTLLANVVDRAFQA
+779 RKLLASVVDRAF
-793 EQCTPNNGLQ
+793 EEEECKTNNGLQ
-803 IINREVIIQ
+803 IINREVIIE

-837 VYTTLSFTI
+837 VYTQLSFTI
-846 PSEGALVGGYGI
+846 PS
-858 PAIPTQPTCSVGALK
+858 
-873 GGALVGGYG
+873 
-882 IPAIPTQPTCSVG
+882 
-895 ALKGGALKGGALVS
+895 GGALKGGALVS
-909 SAPKTSAPK
+909 SAPT
-918 TSAPKTSA
+918 
-926 PGKQY
+926 KQY

-936 GIIDRLDI
+936 GIIDRLDVV
-944 LTDRQTGKPRIRVV
+944 TDKQTGKRRIRVV
-958 DYKTGNQPSSPI
+958 DYKTGNKPSSAIKSIEEVFDP
-970 KNIDE
+970 KNIAS
-975 IFDPNNIRTKHSNY
+975 KHSNY
-989 YLQAILYSL
+989 FLQAILYSL
-998 IVSRSKRWNPAGH
+998 IVSRSKEWNAANDA
-1011 PVSPA
+1011 VSPA
-1016 LLFIKQAP
+1016 LLFIKQA
-1024 ATDYDPTLLIDKHP
+1024 ATNDYDPTLCIDKHP

-1051 KLKHTLADI
+1051 KLKETVADM
-1060 YSPDTPFTPT
+1060 YSPDAAFTPT

>member
-1 MNKTFLEYVAEDIIS
+1 MNKTFLEYVAEDIIG

-38 NEHLARLAG
+38 NEHLARIAG

-60 LFRQHTDLKTADPI
+60 LFRQHTDLKPADPI

-135 YLDDEQKEMLARFFA
+135 YLDDEQKEMLKRFFA
-150 NFSDDIDSEL
+150 NFSDDIESEL

-198 NEQTLHL
+198 SEETLHL
-205 KYDKY
+205 KYDNY
-210 LFVGFNLLQKVERL
+210 LFVGFNLIQKVERV

-232 DKAKFYWD
+232 GKAKFYWD
-240 FDEYYMPSPSPL
+240 FDEYYMPTARAQQS
-252 PSGGAPVGGYGIPA
+252 A
-266 IPTQPTCSVGGYG
+266 SVPNNTASFAAYL
-279 IPAIPTQP
+279 T
-287 TCSVGALPGGYGI
+287 
-300 PAIPTQ
+300 
-306 PTCSVGALPGGAL
+306 
-319 VSSAPTNLNLA
+319 
-330 DFPNELDNTDPDI
+330 DFPNELDNTDRDI

-369 NWLLENHRYRAGRK
+369 NWLLENDRYKAGRK

-389 DESILLPLMHSLPPE
+389 DESILLPIMHSLPPE

-431 YTLGLRKKGTTL
+431 YTLGLRKKGTAF

-455 YAHHLKGVHLSQVH
+455 YARHLQEVHLKEMNDVHLKGVHSKGVHLSQVH
-469 QEEVHQPNSPSHHLT
+469 QGEEHQEGIHQKEEQQTIGDNSGCMGMAGMPY
-484 ISTPHHLTTSTI
+484 PPTSAAL
-496 LHHIATLIKQV
+496 LHHIATLVKQV
-507 GIATKPEGDP
+507 GIATKQEGDA

-524 RMYTILN
+524 RMFTILN
-531 RLATLADSG
+531 RLAALADSS

-554 QLVSTSSIPF
+554 QLVGAASIPF

-586 HLLLLSCNEGNMPK
+586 NVLLLSCNEGNMPK
-600 GVNDSSFIPYTIRKA
+600 GVNDSSFIPYSIRKA
-615 HHLTTIDNKVAL
+615 HGLTTIDNKVAI

-638 ARDITIAY
+638 AGDITIAY
-646 NNTTDNGHTGEMSRF
+646 NNSTDNGHTGEMSRF

-672 INHYTLT
+672 IDHYSLT
-679 AKNHPTPLMPKPI
+679 AKNQPSPLMPKAI
-692 QKDEATLSKLQQ
+692 EKDETALSKLEEMS
-704 ITRLSPSAL
+704 RLSPSAI
-713 NTYIRCPLAFYY
+713 NTYIRCKLAFYY
-725 QYIAHIQE
+725 QYIAHIKE
-733 PHPDPETIDNRLF
+733 PDSDPETIDNRMF

-762 DRSPLI
+762 DHSPVI

-779 RTLLANVVDRAFQA
+779 RKLLASVVDRAF
-793 EQCTPNNGLQ
+793 EEEECKTNNGLQ
-803 IINREVIIQ
+803 IINREVIIE
-812 YITKL
+812 YVTKL

-837 VYTTLSFTI
+837 VYTQLSFTI
-846 PSEGALVGGYGI
+846 PL
-858 PAIPTQPTCSVGALK
+858 
-873 GGALVGGYG
+873 
-882 IPAIPTQPTCSVG
+882 
-895 ALKGGALKGGALVS
+895 GGALVS
-909 SAPKTSAPK
+909 SAPT
-918 TSAPKTSA
+918 
-926 PGKQY
+926 KQY

-936 GIIDRLDI
+936 GIIDRLDVV
-944 LTDRQTGKPRIRVV
+944 TDKQTGKRRIRVV
-958 DYKTGNQPSSPI
+958 DYKTGNKPSSAIKSIEEVFDP
-970 KNIDE
+970 KNIAS
-975 IFDPNNIRTKHSNY
+975 KHSNY
-989 YLQAILYSL
+989 FLQAILYSL
-998 IVSRSKRWNPAGH
+998 IVSRSKEWNAAND

-1016 LLFIKQAP
+1016 LLFIKQA
-1024 ATDYDPTLLIDKHP
+1024 ATNDYDPTLCIDKHP

-1051 KLKHTLADI
+1051 KLKETVADM
-1060 YSPDTPFTPT
+1060 YSPDAAFTPT

>member
-1 MNKTFLEYVAEDIIS
+1 MNKTFLEYVAEDIIG

-38 NEHLARLAG
+38 NEHLARIAG

-60 LFRQHTDLKTADPI
+60 LFRQHTDLKPADPI

-135 YLDDEQKEMLARFFA
+135 YLDDEQKEMLKRFFA

-198 NEQTLHL
+198 SEETLHL

-210 LFVGFNLLQKVERL
+210 LFVGFNLIQKVERV

-232 DKAKFYWD
+232 GKAKFYWD
-240 FDEYYMPSPSPL
+240 FDEYYMPTARAQQS
-252 PSGGAPVGGYGIPA
+252 A
-266 IPTQPTCSVGGYG
+266 SVPNNTASFAAYL
-279 IPAIPTQP
+279 T
-287 TCSVGALPGGYGI
+287 
-300 PAIPTQ
+300 
-306 PTCSVGALPGGAL
+306 
-319 VSSAPTNLNLA
+319 
-330 DFPNELDNTDPDI
+330 DFPNELDNTDRDI

-355 ISSPTENAQARFAS
+355 ISSPTENAQARFAA
-369 NWLLENHRYRAGRK
+369 NWLLENERYKAGRK

-389 DESILLPLMHSLPPE
+389 DESILLPIMHSLPPE

-431 YTLGLRKKGTTL
+431 YTLGLRKKGTAF

-455 YAHHLKGVHLSQVH
+455 YARHLQEVHLKGVHLSQVH
-469 QEEVHQPNSPSHHLT
+469 QPNSTSAQPTTQH
-484 ISTPHHLTTSTI
+484 STFNTQHSI
-496 LHHIATLIKQV
+496 LHHIATLVKQV
-507 GIATKPEGDP
+507 GIATKQEGDA

-524 RMYTILN
+524 RMFTILN
-531 RLATLADSG
+531 RLAALADSG

-554 QLVSTSSIPF
+554 QLVGAASIPF
-564 HGEPVVGVQ
+564 HGEPVIGVQ

-586 HLLLLSCNEGNMPK
+586 NVLLLSCNEGNMPK
-600 GVNDSSFIPYTIRKA
+600 GVNDSSFIPYSIRKA
-615 HHLTTIDNKVAL
+615 HGLTTIDNKVAI

-638 ARDITIAY
+638 AGDITIAY
-646 NNTTDNGHTGEMSRF
+646 NNSTDNGHTGEMSRF

-672 INHYTLT
+672 IDHYSLT
-679 AKNHPTPLMPKPI
+679 AKNQPSPLMPKAI
-692 QKDEATLSKLQQ
+692 EKDEAALSKLEEMS
-704 ITRLSPSAL
+704 RLSPSAI
-713 NTYIRCPLAFYY
+713 NTYIRCKLAFYY
-725 QYIAHIQE
+725 QYIAHIKE
-733 PHPDPETIDNRLF
+733 PDSDPETIDNRMF

-762 DRSPLI
+762 DHSPVI

-779 RTLLANVVDRAFQA
+779 RKLLASVVDRAF
-793 EQCTPNNGLQ
+793 EEEECKTNNGLQ
-803 IINREVIIQ
+803 IINREVIIE

-837 VYTTLSFTI
+837 VYTQLSFTI
-846 PSEGALVGGYGI
+846 PSG
-858 PAIPTQPTCSVGALK
+858 
-873 GGALVGGYG
+873 
-882 IPAIPTQPTCSVG
+882 G

-909 SAPKTSAPK
+909 SAPRTSAP
-918 TSAPKTSA
+918 T
-926 PGKQY
+926 KQY

-936 GIIDRLDI
+936 GIIDRLDAV
-944 LTDRQTGKPRIRVV
+944 TDKQTGKRRIRVV
-958 DYKTGNQPSSPI
+958 DYKTGNKPSSAIKSIEEVFDP
-970 KNIDE
+970 KNIAS
-975 IFDPNNIRTKHSNY
+975 KHSNY
-989 YLQAILYSL
+989 FLQAILYSL
-998 IVSRSKRWNPAGH
+998 IVSRSKEWNAANDA
-1011 PVSPA
+1011 VSPA
-1016 LLFIKQAP
+1016 LLFIKQA
-1024 ATDYDPTLLIDKHP
+1024 ATNDYDPTLCIDKHP

-1051 KLKHTLADI
+1051 KLKETVADM
-1060 YSPDTPFTPT
+1060 YSPDAAFTPT

>member
-38 NEHLARLAG
+38 NEHLARLAS

-135 YLDDEQKEMLARFFA
+135 YLDNEQKEMLARFFA

-198 NEQTLHL
+198 SEQTLHL

-210 LFVGFNLLQKVERL
+210 LFVGFNLLQKVERV

-240 FDEYYMPSPSPL
+240 FDEYYMPSPSQHL
-252 PSGGAPVGGYGIPA
+252 TTSPSHHL
-266 IPTQPTCSVGGYG
+266 S
-279 IPAIPTQP
+279 
-287 TCSVGALPGGYGI
+287 
-300 PAIPTQ
+300 
-306 PTCSVGALPGGAL
+306 GGAL
-319 VSSAPTNLNLA
+319 VSSAPTNLTTSPSHHLNTSPSQHLNTSPSQHLNLS

-355 ISSPTENAQARFAS
+355 ISSPTENAQARFAA

-383 TAVVMC
+383 TAIVMC
-389 DESILLPLMHSLPPE
+389 DESILLPIMHSLPPE

-431 YTLGLRKKGTTL
+431 YTLGLRKKGTAF

-455 YAHHLKGVHLSQVH
+455 YAHHLQEVHLKGVHLSQVH
-469 QEEVHQPNSPSHHLT
+469 QEEQVHQPNSPS
-484 ISTPHHLTTSTI
+484 HHLTTSTI
-496 LHHIATLIKQV
+496 LHHIATLVKQV

-554 QLVSTSSIPF
+554 QLVSSSSIPF

-600 GVNDSSFIPYTIRKA
+600 GINDSSFIPYTIRKA
-615 HHLTTIDNKVAL
+615 HHLTTIDNKVAI

-646 NNTTDNGHTGEMSRF
+646 NNSTDNGHTGEMSRF

-672 INHYTLT
+672 IDHYSLT

-692 QKDEATLSKLQQ
+692 QKDEATLGKLQQ
-704 ITRLSPSAL
+704 ISHLSPSAL

-733 PHPDPETIDNRLF
+733 PHPDPETIDNRMF

-837 VYTTLSFTI
+837 VYTQLSFTTS
-846 PSEGALVGGYGI
+846 PSHHL
-858 PAIPTQPTCSVGALK
+858 T
-873 GGALVGGYG
+873 
-882 IPAIPTQPTCSVG
+882 
-895 ALKGGALKGGALVS
+895 
-909 SAPKTSAPK
+909 TSPSHHLT
-918 TSAPKTSA
+918 TSPSHHLTTS
-926 PGKQY
+926 PSHH
-931 NLTIG
+931 LITIG

-944 LTDRQTGKPRIRVV
+944 LTDKQTGKPRIRVV

-975 IFDPNNIRTKHSNY
+975 IFDPNNIRSKHSNY

-998 IVSRSKRWNPAGH
+998 IVSRSKRWNPANH

-1024 ATDYDPTLLIDKHP
+1024 ANHYDPTLHIDKHP

-1060 YSPDTPFTPT
+1060 YSPDVPFTPT

>member
-1 MNKTFLEYVAEDIIS
+1 MNKTFLEYVAEDIIG

-38 NEHLARLAG
+38 NEHLARIAG

-60 LFRQHTDLKTADPI
+60 LFRQHTDLKPADPI

-135 YLDDEQKEMLARFFA
+135 YLDDEQKEMLKRFFA
-150 NFSDDIDSEL
+150 NFSDDIESEL

-198 NEQTLHL
+198 SEETLHL
-205 KYDKY
+205 KYYKY
-210 LFVGFNLLQKVERL
+210 LLVGFNLIQKVERV

-232 DKAKFYWD
+232 GKAKFYWD
-240 FDEYYMPSPSPL
+240 FDEYYMPTARAQQS
-252 PSGGAPVGGYGIPA
+252 A
-266 IPTQPTCSVGGYG
+266 SVPNNTASFAAYL
-279 IPAIPTQP
+279 T
-287 TCSVGALPGGYGI
+287 
-300 PAIPTQ
+300 
-306 PTCSVGALPGGAL
+306 
-319 VSSAPTNLNLA
+319 
-330 DFPNELDNTDPDI
+330 DFPNELDNTDRDI

-369 NWLLENHRYRAGRK
+369 NWLLENDRYKAGRK

-389 DESILLPLMHSLPPE
+389 DESILLPIMHSLPPE

-431 YTLGLRKKGTTL
+431 YTLGLRKKGTAF

-455 YAHHLKGVHLSQVH
+455 YARHIKGVHLKGVHLSQVH
-469 QEEVHQPNSPSHHLT
+469 QEKEMHQEGIAAL
-484 ISTPHHLTTSTI
+484 LQ
-496 LHHIATLIKQV
+496 HIATLVKQV
-507 GIATKPEGDP
+507 GIATKQEGDA

-524 RMYTILN
+524 RMFTILN
-531 RLATLADSG
+531 RLAALADSG

-554 QLVSTSSIPF
+554 QLVGAASIPF
-564 HGEPVVGVQ
+564 HGEPVIGVQ

-586 HLLLLSCNEGNMPK
+586 NVLLLSCNEGNMPK
-600 GVNDSSFIPYTIRKA
+600 GVNDSSFIPYSIRKA
-615 HHLTTIDNKVAL
+615 HGLTTIDNKVAI

-638 ARDITIAY
+638 AGDITIAY
-646 NNTTDNGHTGEMSRF
+646 NNSTDNGHTGEMSRF

-672 INHYTLT
+672 IDHYSLT
-679 AKNHPTPLMPKPI
+679 AKNQPSPLMPKAI
-692 QKDEATLSKLQQ
+692 EKDEAAIDKLEEMSK
-704 ITRLSPSAL
+704 LSPSAI
-713 NTYIRCPLAFYY
+713 NTYIRCKLAFYY
-725 QYIAHIQE
+725 QYIAHIKE
-733 PHPDPETIDNRLF
+733 PDSDPETIDNRMF

-762 DRSPLI
+762 DHSPVI

-779 RTLLANVVDRAFQA
+779 RKLLASVVDRAF
-793 EQCTPNNGLQ
+793 EEEECKTNNGLQ
-803 IINREVIIQ
+803 IINREVIIE

-837 VYTTLSFTI
+837 VYTQLSFTI
-846 PSEGALVGGYGI
+846 PS
-858 PAIPTQPTCSVGALK
+858 
-873 GGALVGGYG
+873 
-882 IPAIPTQPTCSVG
+882 
-895 ALKGGALKGGALVS
+895 GGALKGGALVS
-909 SAPKTSAPK
+909 SAPDKHYS
-918 TSAPKTSA
+918 
-926 PGKQY
+926 
-931 NLTIG
+931 LTIG
-936 GIIDRLDI
+936 GIIDRLDAV
-944 LTDRQTGKPRIRVV
+944 TDKQTGKRRIRVV
-958 DYKTGNQPSSPI
+958 DYKTGNKPSSAIKSIEEVFDP
-970 KNIDE
+970 KNIAS
-975 IFDPNNIRTKHSNY
+975 KHSNY
-989 YLQAILYSL
+989 FLQAILYSL
-998 IVSRSKRWNPAGH
+998 IVSRSKEWNAANDA
-1011 PVSPA
+1011 VSPA
-1016 LLFIKQAP
+1016 LLFIKQA
-1024 ATDYDPTLLIDKHP
+1024 ATNDYDPTLCIDKHP
-1038 ISDVTVYE
+1038 INDVTVYE

-1051 KLKHTLADI
+1051 KLKETVADM
-1060 YSPDTPFTPT
+1060 YSPDAAFTPT

>member
-1 MNKTFLEYVAEDIIS
+1 MNKTFLEYVAEDIIG

-38 NEHLARLAG
+38 NEHLARIAG

-60 LFRQHTDLKTADPI
+60 LFRQHTDLKPADPI

-135 YLDDEQKEMLARFFA
+135 YLDDEQKEMLKRFFA
-150 NFSDDIDSEL
+150 NFSDDIESEL

-198 NEQTLHL
+198 SEETLHL

-210 LFVGFNLLQKVERL
+210 LFVGFNLIQKVERV

-232 DKAKFYWD
+232 GKAKFYWD
-240 FDEYYMPSPSPL
+240 FDEYYMPTARAQQS
-252 PSGGAPVGGYGIPA
+252 A
-266 IPTQPTCSVGGYG
+266 SVPNNTASFAAYL
-279 IPAIPTQP
+279 T
-287 TCSVGALPGGYGI
+287 
-300 PAIPTQ
+300 
-306 PTCSVGALPGGAL
+306 
-319 VSSAPTNLNLA
+319 
-330 DFPNELDNTDPDI
+330 DFPNELDNTDRDI

-369 NWLLENHRYRAGRK
+369 NWLLENDRYKAGRK

-389 DESILLPLMHSLPPE
+389 DESILLPIMHSLPPE

-431 YTLGLRKKGTTL
+431 YTLGLRKKGTAF

-455 YAHHLKGVHLSQVH
+455 YARHLQEVHLKEMNDVHLKGVHLSQVH
-469 QEEVHQPNSPSHHLT
+469 QEEVHQEGIAAL
-484 ISTPHHLTTSTI
+484 
-496 LHHIATLIKQV
+496 LHHIATLVKQV
-507 GIATKPEGDP
+507 GIATKQEGDA

-524 RMYTILN
+524 RMFTILN
-531 RLATLADSG
+531 RLAALADSG

-554 QLVSTSSIPF
+554 QLVGAASIPF
-564 HGEPVVGVQ
+564 HGEPVIGVQ

-586 HLLLLSCNEGNMPK
+586 NVLLLSCNEGNMPK
-600 GVNDSSFIPYTIRKA
+600 GVNDSSFIPYSIRKA
-615 HHLTTIDNKVAL
+615 HGLTTIDNKVAI

-638 ARDITIAY
+638 AGDITIAY
-646 NNTTDNGHTGEMSRF
+646 NNSTDNGHTGEMSRF

-672 INHYTLT
+672 IDHYSLT
-679 AKNHPTPLMPKPI
+679 AKNQPSPLMPKAI
-692 QKDEATLSKLQQ
+692 EKDEATISKLEEMS
-704 ITRLSPSAL
+704 RLSPSAI
-713 NTYIRCPLAFYY
+713 NTYIRCKLAFYY
-725 QYIAHIQE
+725 QYIAHIKE
-733 PHPDPETIDNRLF
+733 PDSDPETIDNRMF

-762 DRSPLI
+762 DHSPVI

-779 RTLLANVVDRAFQA
+779 RKLLASVVDRAF
-793 EQCTPNNGLQ
+793 EEEECKTNNGLQ
-803 IINREVIIQ
+803 IINREVIIE

-837 VYTTLSFTI
+837 VYTQLSFTI
-846 PSEGALVGGYGI
+846 PSG
-858 PAIPTQPTCSVGALK
+858 
-873 GGALVGGYG
+873 
-882 IPAIPTQPTCSVG
+882 G

-909 SAPKTSAPK
+909 SAPDKH
-918 TSAPKTSA
+918 
-926 PGKQY
+926 Y

-936 GIIDRLDI
+936 GIIDRLDAV
-944 LTDRQTGKPRIRVV
+944 TDKQTGKRRIRVV
-958 DYKTGNQPSSPI
+958 DYKTGNKPSSAIKSIEEVFDP
-970 KNIDE
+970 KNIAS
-975 IFDPNNIRTKHSNY
+975 KHSNY
-989 YLQAILYSL
+989 FLQAILYSL
-998 IVSRSKRWNPAGH
+998 IVSRSKEWNAANDA
-1011 PVSPA
+1011 VSPT
-1016 LLFIKQAP
+1016 LLFIKQA
-1024 ATDYDPTLLIDKHP
+1024 ATNDYDPTLCIDKHP

-1051 KLKHTLADI
+1051 KLKETVADM
-1060 YSPDTPFTPT
+1060 YSPDAAFTPT

>member
-1 MNKTFLEYVAEDIIS
+1 MNKTFLEYVAEDIIG

-38 NEHLARLAG
+38 NEHLARIAG

-60 LFRQHTDLKTADPI
+60 LFRQHTDLKPADPI

-135 YLDDEQKEMLARFFA
+135 YLDDEQKEMLKRFFA
-150 NFSDDIDSEL
+150 NFSDDIESEL

-198 NEQTLHL
+198 SEETLHL

-210 LFVGFNLLQKVERL
+210 LFVGFNLIQKVERV

-232 DKAKFYWD
+232 GKAKFYWD
-240 FDEYYMPSPSPL
+240 FDEYYMPTARAQQS
-252 PSGGAPVGGYGIPA
+252 A
-266 IPTQPTCSVGGYG
+266 SVPNNTASFAAYL
-279 IPAIPTQP
+279 T
-287 TCSVGALPGGYGI
+287 
-300 PAIPTQ
+300 
-306 PTCSVGALPGGAL
+306 
-319 VSSAPTNLNLA
+319 
-330 DFPNELDNTDPDI
+330 DFPNELDNTDRDI

-369 NWLLENHRYRAGRK
+369 NWLLENDRYKAGRK

-389 DESILLPLMHSLPPE
+389 DESILLPIMHSLPPE

-431 YTLGLRKKGTTL
+431 YTLGLRKKGTAF
-443 NPHYLKKLMAHP
+443 NPHYMKKLMAHP
-455 YAHHLKGVHLSQVH
+455 YARHLQEVHLKGVHLKGVHSKGVHSKGVHLSQVH
-469 QEEVHQPNSPSHHLT
+469 QEGSAALLQ
-484 ISTPHHLTTSTI
+484 
-496 LHHIATLIKQV
+496 HIATLVKQV
-507 GIATKPEGDP
+507 GIATKQEGDA

-524 RMYTILN
+524 RMFTILN
-531 RLATLADSG
+531 RLAALADSG

-554 QLVSTSSIPF
+554 QLVGAASIPF

-586 HLLLLSCNEGNMPK
+586 NVLLLSCNEGNMPK
-600 GVNDSSFIPYTIRKA
+600 GVNDSSFIPYSIRKA
-615 HHLTTIDNKVAL
+615 YGLTTIDNKVAI

-638 ARDITIAY
+638 AGDITIAY
-646 NNTTDNGHTGEMSRF
+646 NNSTDNGHTGEMSRF

-672 INHYTLT
+672 IEHYSLT
-679 AKNHPTPLMPKPI
+679 AKNQPSPLMPKAI
-692 QKDEATLSKLQQ
+692 EKDEAAIGKLEEMSK
-704 ITRLSPSAL
+704 LSPSAI
-713 NTYIRCPLAFYY
+713 NTYIRCKLAFYY
-725 QYIAHIQE
+725 QYIAHIKE
-733 PHPDPETIDNRLF
+733 PDSDPETIDNRMF

-762 DRSPLI
+762 DHSPVI

-779 RTLLANVVDRAFQA
+779 RKLLASVVDRAF
-793 EQCTPNNGLQ
+793 EEEECKTNNGLQ
-803 IINREVIIQ
+803 IINREVIIE

-837 VYTTLSFTI
+837 VYTQLSFTT
-846 PSEGALVGGYGI
+846 PS
-858 PAIPTQPTCSVGALK
+858 
-873 GGALVGGYG
+873 
-882 IPAIPTQPTCSVG
+882 
-895 ALKGGALKGGALVS
+895 GGALKGGALVS
-909 SAPKTSAPK
+909 SAPT
-918 TSAPKTSA
+918 
-926 PGKQY
+926 KQY

-936 GIIDRLDI
+936 GIIDRLDVV
-944 LTDRQTGKPRIRVV
+944 TDKQTGKRRIRVV
-958 DYKTGNQPSSPI
+958 DYKTGNKPSSAIKSIEEVFDP
-970 KNIDE
+970 KNIAS
-975 IFDPNNIRTKHSNY
+975 KHSNY
-989 YLQAILYSL
+989 FLQAILYSL
-998 IVSRSKRWNPAGH
+998 IVSRSKEWNAAND

-1016 LLFIKQAP
+1016 LLFIKQA
-1024 ATDYDPTLLIDKHP
+1024 ATNDYDPTLCIDKHP

-1051 KLKHTLADI
+1051 KLKETVADM
-1060 YSPDTPFTPT
+1060 YSPDAAFTPT

>member
-1 MNKTFLEYVAEDIIS
+1 MNKTFLEYVAEDIIG

-38 NEHLARLAG
+38 NEHLARIAG

-60 LFRQHTDLKTADPI
+60 LFRQHTDLKPADPI

-135 YLDDEQKEMLARFFA
+135 YLDDEQKEMLKRFFA
-150 NFSDDIDSEL
+150 NFSDDIESEL

-198 NEQTLHL
+198 SEETLHL

-210 LFVGFNLLQKVERL
+210 LFVGFNLIQKVERV

-232 DKAKFYWD
+232 GKAKFYWD
-240 FDEYYMPSPSPL
+240 FDEYYMPTARAQQS
-252 PSGGAPVGGYGIPA
+252 A
-266 IPTQPTCSVGGYG
+266 SVPNNTASFAAYL
-279 IPAIPTQP
+279 
-287 TCSVGALPGGYGI
+287 S
-300 PAIPTQ
+300 
-306 PTCSVGALPGGAL
+306 
-319 VSSAPTNLNLA
+319 
-330 DFPNELDNTDPDI
+330 DFPNELDNSNRDI

-369 NWLLENHRYRAGRK
+369 NWLLDNDRYKAGRK

-389 DESILLPLMHSLPPE
+389 DESILLPIMHSLPPE

-431 YTLGLRKKGTTL
+431 YTLGLRKKGTAF

-455 YAHHLKGVHLSQVH
+455 YARHLQEVHLKEMNDVHLKGVHSKGVHLSQVH
-469 QEEVHQPNSPSHHLT
+469 QEEVHQEGIHQKEEQQTIGDNSGCMGMAGMPY
-484 ISTPHHLTTSTI
+484 PPTSAAL

-507 GIATKPEGDP
+507 GIATKQEGDA

-524 RMYTILN
+524 RMFTILN
-531 RLATLADSG
+531 RLAALADSG

-554 QLVSTSSIPF
+554 QLVGAASIPF
-564 HGEPVVGVQ
+564 HGEPVIGVQ

-586 HLLLLSCNEGNMPK
+586 NVLLLSCNEGNMPK
-600 GVNDSSFIPYTIRKA
+600 GVNDSSFIPYSIRKA
-615 HHLTTIDNKVAL
+615 HGLTTIDNKVAI

-638 ARDITIAY
+638 AGDITIAY
-646 NNTTDNGHTGEMSRF
+646 NNSTDNGHTGEMSRF

-672 INHYTLT
+672 IDHYSLT
-679 AKNHPTPLMPKPI
+679 AKNQPTPLMPKPI
-692 QKDEATLSKLQQ
+692 EKNETALSKLEEMS
-704 ITRLSPSAL
+704 RLSPSAI
-713 NTYIRCPLAFYY
+713 NTYIRCKLAFYY
-725 QYIAHIQE
+725 QYIAHIKE
-733 PHPDPETIDNRLF
+733 PDSDPETIDNRMF

-762 DRSPLI
+762 DHSPVI

-779 RTLLANVVDRAFQA
+779 RKLLASVVDRAF
-793 EQCTPNNGLQ
+793 EEEECKTNNGLQ
-803 IINREVIIQ
+803 IINREVIIE

-837 VYTTLSFTI
+837 VYTQLSFTI
-846 PSEGALVGGYGI
+846 PS
-858 PAIPTQPTCSVGALK
+858 
-873 GGALVGGYG
+873 
-882 IPAIPTQPTCSVG
+882 
-895 ALKGGALKGGALVS
+895 GGALKGGALVS
-909 SAPKTSAPK
+909 SAPT
-918 TSAPKTSA
+918 
-926 PGKQY
+926 KQY

-936 GIIDRLDI
+936 GIIDRLDVV
-944 LTDRQTGKPRIRVV
+944 TDKQTGKRRIRVV
-958 DYKTGNQPSSPI
+958 DYKTGNKPSSAIKSIEEVFDP
-970 KNIDE
+970 KNIAS
-975 IFDPNNIRTKHSNY
+975 KHSNY
-989 YLQAILYSL
+989 FLQAILYSL
-998 IVSRSKRWNPAGH
+998 IVSGSKEWNAAND

-1016 LLFIKQAP
+1016 LLFIKQA
-1024 ATDYDPTLLIDKHP
+1024 ATNDYDPTLCIDKHP

-1051 KLKHTLADI
+1051 KLKETVADM
-1060 YSPDTPFTPT
+1060 YSPDAAFTPT

>member
-1 MNKTFLEYVAEDIIS
+1 MNKTFLEYVAEDIIG

-38 NEHLARLAG
+38 NEHLARIAG

-60 LFRQHTDLKTADPI
+60 LFRQHTDLKPADPI

-135 YLDDEQKEMLARFFA
+135 YLDDEQKEMLKRFFA
-150 NFSDDIDSEL
+150 NFSDDIESEL

-198 NEQTLHL
+198 SEETLHL

-210 LFVGFNLLQKVERL
+210 LFVGFNLIQKVERV

-232 DKAKFYWD
+232 GKAKFYWD
-240 FDEYYMPSPSPL
+240 FDEYY
-252 PSGGAPVGGYGIPA
+252 
-266 IPTQPTCSVGGYG
+266 IPTARAQQSASVPNNTASFAAYL
-279 IPAIPTQP
+279 T
-287 TCSVGALPGGYGI
+287 
-300 PAIPTQ
+300 
-306 PTCSVGALPGGAL
+306 
-319 VSSAPTNLNLA
+319 
-330 DFPNELDNTDPDI
+330 DFPNELDNTDRDI

-369 NWLLENHRYRAGRK
+369 NWLLENDRYKAGRK

-389 DESILLPLMHSLPPE
+389 DESILLPIMHSLPPE

-431 YTLGLRKKGTTL
+431 YTLGLRKKGTAF

-455 YAHHLKGVHLSQVH
+455 YARHLQEVHLKEMNDVHLKGVHLSQVH
-469 QEEVHQPNSPSHHLT
+469 QEEVHQEGIAAL
-484 ISTPHHLTTSTI
+484 
-496 LHHIATLIKQV
+496 LHHIATLVKQV
-507 GIATKPEGDP
+507 GIATKQEGDA

-524 RMYTILN
+524 RMFTILN
-531 RLATLADSG
+531 RLAALADSG

-554 QLVSTSSIPF
+554 QLVGAASIPF

-586 HLLLLSCNEGNMPK
+586 NVLLLSCNEGNMPK
-600 GVNDSSFIPYTIRKA
+600 GVNDSSFIPYSIRKA
-615 HHLTTIDNKVAL
+615 HGLTTIDNKVAI

-638 ARDITIAY
+638 AGDITIAY
-646 NNTTDNGHTGEMSRF
+646 NNSTDNGHTGEMSRF

-672 INHYTLT
+672 IDHYSLT
-679 AKNHPTPLMPKPI
+679 AKNQPTPLMPKAI
-692 QKDEATLSKLQQ
+692 EKDKTALSKLEEMS
-704 ITRLSPSAL
+704 RLSPSAI
-713 NTYIRCPLAFYY
+713 NTYIRCKLAFYY
-725 QYIAHIQE
+725 QYIAHIKE
-733 PHPDPETIDNRLF
+733 PDSDPETIDNRMF

-762 DRSPLI
+762 DHSPVI

-779 RTLLANVVDRAFQA
+779 RKLLANVVDRAF
-793 EQCTPNNGLQ
+793 EEEECKTNNGLQ
-803 IINREVIIQ
+803 IINREVIIE
-812 YITKL
+812 YVTKL

-837 VYTTLSFTI
+837 VYTQLSFTI
-846 PSEGALVGGYGI
+846 PS
-858 PAIPTQPTCSVGALK
+858 
-873 GGALVGGYG
+873 
-882 IPAIPTQPTCSVG
+882 
-895 ALKGGALKGGALVS
+895 GGALKGGALVS
-909 SAPKTSAPK
+909 SAPDKH
-918 TSAPKTSA
+918 
-926 PGKQY
+926 Y

-936 GIIDRLDI
+936 GIIDRLDAV
-944 LTDRQTGKPRIRVV
+944 TDKQTGKRRIRVV
-958 DYKTGNQPSSPI
+958 DYKTGNKPSSAIKSIEEVFDP
-970 KNIDE
+970 KNIAS
-975 IFDPNNIRTKHSNY
+975 KHSNY
-989 YLQAILYSL
+989 FLQAILYSL
-998 IVSRSKRWNPAGH
+998 IVSRSKEWNAANDA
-1011 PVSPA
+1011 VSPA
-1016 LLFIKQAP
+1016 LLFIKQA
-1024 ATDYDPTLLIDKHP
+1024 ATNDYDPTLCIDKHP

-1046 EEFLT
+1046 EDFLT
-1051 KLKHTLADI
+1051 KLKETVADM
-1060 YSPDTPFTPT
+1060 YSPDAAFTPT

>member
-38 NEHLARLAG
+38 NEHLARIAG

-150 NFSDDIDSEL
+150 NFSDDIESEL

-190 GAIYRKVA
+190 GAIYRKVVS
-198 NEQTLHL
+198 EETLHL

-210 LFVGFNLLQKVERL
+210 LFVGFNLLQKVERV

-232 DKAKFYWD
+232 GKAKFYWD
-240 FDEYYMPSPSPL
+240 FDEYYMPSPSHHL
-252 PSGGAPVGGYGIPA
+252 TTSPSHHLTTSPSHHLTTSPS
-266 IPTQPTCSVGGYG
+266 QH
-279 IPAIPTQP
+279 
-287 TCSVGALPGGYGI
+287 
-300 PAIPTQ
+300 
-306 PTCSVGALPGGAL
+306 
-319 VSSAPTNLNLA
+319 LNIS
-330 DFPNELDNTDPDI
+330 DFPNELDNTDRDI

-369 NWLLENHRYRAGRK
+369 NWLLENDRYKAGCK

-431 YTLGLRKKGTTL
+431 YTLGLRKKGTAF

-455 YAHHLKGVHLSQVH
+455 YARHLQEVHLNGVHSKGVHLSQVH
-469 QEEVHQPNSPSHHLT
+469 QEGSAALLQ
-484 ISTPHHLTTSTI
+484 
-496 LHHIATLIKQV
+496 HIATLVKQV
-507 GIATKPEGDP
+507 GIATKQEGDA

-524 RMYTILN
+524 RMFTILN
-531 RLATLADSG
+531 RLAALADSG

-554 QLVSTSSIPF
+554 QLVSSSSIPF

-638 ARDITIAY
+638 AGDITIAY
-646 NNTTDNGHTGEMSRF
+646 NNSTDNGHTGEMSRF

-672 INHYTLT
+672 IDHYSLT

-692 QKDEATLSKLQQ
+692 EKDETALSKLEQ
-704 ITRLSPSAL
+704 ISRLSPSAL

-725 QYIAHIQE
+725 QYIAHISE
-733 PHPDPETIDNRLF
+733 PAPAPETIDNRLF

-762 DRSPLI
+762 DHSPVI

-779 RTLLANVVDRAFQA
+779 RKLLASVVDRAF
-793 EQCTPNNGLQ
+793 EEEECTPNNGLQ

-837 VYTTLSFTI
+837 VYTQLSFTTP
-846 PSEGALVGGYGI
+846 PSHHL
-858 PAIPTQPTCSVGALK
+858 T
-873 GGALVGGYG
+873 
-882 IPAIPTQPTCSVG
+882 
-895 ALKGGALKGGALVS
+895 
-909 SAPKTSAPK
+909 TSPSHHLT
-918 TSAPKTSA
+918 TSPSHH
-926 PGKQY
+926 
-931 NLTIG
+931 LITIG

-944 LTDRQTGKPRIRVV
+944 LTDKQTGKPRIRVV

-975 IFDPNNIRTKHSNY
+975 IFDPNNIRSKHSNY
-989 YLQAILYSL
+989 YLQTILYSL
-998 IVSRSKRWNPAGH
+998 IVSRSERWNPANH

-1024 ATDYDPTLLIDKHP
+1024 AAHYDPTLLIDKHP

>member
-1 MNKTFLEYVAEDIIS
+1 MNKTFLEYVAEDIIG

-60 LFRQHTDLKTADPI
+60 LFRQHTDLKPADPI

-87 TGIDETLD
+87 TGISETLD

-135 YLDDEQKEMLARFFA
+135 YLDDEQKEMLKRFFA
-150 NFSDDIDSEL
+150 NFSDDIESEL

-198 NEQTLHL
+198 SEQTLHL

-232 DKAKFYWD
+232 GKAKFYWD

-252 PSGGAPVGGYGIPA
+252 PSGGALV
-266 IPTQPTCSVGGYG
+266 
-279 IPAIPTQP
+279 
-287 TCSVGALPGGYGI
+287 GGYGI

-319 VSSAPTNLNLA
+319 VSSAPTNLNTSPSHHLNLS
-330 DFPNELDNTDPDI
+330 DFPNELDNTNPDI

-369 NWLLENHRYRAGRK
+369 NWLLEDHRYRAGRK

-431 YTLGLRKKGTTL
+431 YTLGLRKKGTAF
-443 NPHYLKKLMAHP
+443 NPHYMKKLMAHP
-455 YAHHLKGVHLSQVH
+455 YARHLQEVHLKGVHLSQVH
-469 QEEVHQPNSPSHHLT
+469 QKEEQQTIGDNSGCMGMAGMPY
-484 ISTPHHLTTSTI
+484 PPTSAAL

-524 RMYTILN
+524 RMFTILN
-531 RLATLADSG
+531 RLAALADSG

-554 QLVSTSSIPF
+554 QLVGAASIPF
-564 HGEPVVGVQ
+564 HGEPVIGVQ

-586 HLLLLSCNEGNMPK
+586 NVLLLSCNEGNMPK
-600 GVNDSSFIPYTIRKA
+600 GVNDSSFIPYSIRKA
-615 HHLTTIDNKVAL
+615 HGLTTIDNKVAI

-638 ARDITIAY
+638 AGDITIAY
-646 NNTTDNGHTGEMSRF
+646 NNSTDNGHTGEMSRF

-672 INHYTLT
+672 IDHYSLT
-679 AKNHPTPLMPKPI
+679 AKNQPKPLMPKPI
-692 QKDEATLSKLQQ
+692 EKDETALSKLEEMS
-704 ITRLSPSAL
+704 RLSPSAI
-713 NTYIRCPLAFYY
+713 NTYIRCKLAFYY
-725 QYIAHIQE
+725 QYIAHIKE
-733 PHPDPETIDNRLF
+733 PDSDPETIDNRMF

-762 DRSPLI
+762 DHSPVI

-779 RTLLANVVDRAFQA
+779 RKLLASVVDRAF
-793 EQCTPNNGLQ
+793 EEEECKTNNGLQ
-803 IINREVIIQ
+803 IINREVIIE

-837 VYTTLSFTI
+837 VYTQLSFTI
-846 PSEGALVGGYGI
+846 PS
-858 PAIPTQPTCSVGALK
+858 
-873 GGALVGGYG
+873 
-882 IPAIPTQPTCSVG
+882 
-895 ALKGGALKGGALVS
+895 GGALKGGALVS
-909 SAPKTSAPK
+909 SAPT
-918 TSAPKTSA
+918 
-926 PGKQY
+926 KQY
-931 NLTIG
+931 SLTIG
-936 GIIDRLDI
+936 GIIDRLDAV
-944 LTDRQTGKPRIRVV
+944 TDKQTGKRRIRVV
-958 DYKTGNQPSSPI
+958 DYKTGNKPSSAIKSIEEVFDP
-970 KNIDE
+970 KNIAS
-975 IFDPNNIRTKHSNY
+975 KHSNY
-989 YLQAILYSL
+989 FLQAILYSL
-998 IVSRSKRWNPAGH
+998 IVSRSKEWNAAND

-1016 LLFIKQAP
+1016 LLFIKQA
-1024 ATDYDPTLLIDKHP
+1024 TTNDYDPTLCIDKHP

-1051 KLKHTLADI
+1051 KLKETVADM
-1060 YSPDTPFTPT
+1060 YSPDAAFTPT
-1070 DDRKKCEL
+1070 NDRKKCEL

>member
-1 MNKTFLEYVAEDIIS
+1 MNKTFLEYVAEDIIG

-38 NEHLARLAG
+38 NEHLARIAG

-60 LFRQHTDLKTADPI
+60 LFRQHTDLKPADPI

-135 YLDDEQKEMLARFFA
+135 YLDDEQKEMLKRFFA
-150 NFSDDIDSEL
+150 NFSDDIESEL

-198 NEQTLHL
+198 SEETLHL

-210 LFVGFNLLQKVERL
+210 LFVGFNLIQKVERV

-232 DKAKFYWD
+232 GKAKFYWD
-240 FDEYYMPSPSPL
+240 FDEYYMPTARAQQS
-252 PSGGAPVGGYGIPA
+252 A
-266 IPTQPTCSVGGYG
+266 SVPNNMASFAAYL
-279 IPAIPTQP
+279 T
-287 TCSVGALPGGYGI
+287 
-300 PAIPTQ
+300 
-306 PTCSVGALPGGAL
+306 
-319 VSSAPTNLNLA
+319 
-330 DFPNELDNTDPDI
+330 DFPNELDNTDRDI

-369 NWLLENHRYRAGRK
+369 NWLLENERYKAGRK

-389 DESILLPLMHSLPPE
+389 DESILLPIMHSLPPE

-431 YTLGLRKKGTTL
+431 YTLGLRKKGTAF

-455 YAHHLKGVHLSQVH
+455 YARHLQKVHLKEMNDVHLKGVHLSQVH
-469 QEEVHQPNSPSHHLT
+469 QEEVHQEGIAAL
-484 ISTPHHLTTSTI
+484 
-496 LHHIATLIKQV
+496 LHHIATLVKQV
-507 GIATKPEGDP
+507 GIATKQEGDA

-524 RMYTILN
+524 RMFTILN
-531 RLATLADSG
+531 RLAALADSG

-554 QLVSTSSIPF
+554 QLVGAASIPF

-586 HLLLLSCNEGNMPK
+586 NVLLLSCNEGNMPK
-600 GVNDSSFIPYTIRKA
+600 GVNDSSFIPYSIRKA
-615 HHLTTIDNKVAL
+615 HGLTTIDNKVAI

-646 NNTTDNGHTGEMSRF
+646 NNSTDNGHTGEMSRF

-672 INHYTLT
+672 IEHYSLT
-679 AKNHPTPLMPKPI
+679 AKNQPTPLMPKAI
-692 QKDEATLSKLQQ
+692 EKDEAAIGKLEEMSK
-704 ITRLSPSAL
+704 LSPSAI
-713 NTYIRCPLAFYY
+713 NTYIRCKLAFYY
-725 QYIAHIQE
+725 QYIAHIKE
-733 PHPDPETIDNRLF
+733 PDSDPETIDNRMF

-762 DRSPLI
+762 DHSPVI

-779 RTLLANVVDRAFQA
+779 RKLLASVVDRAF
-793 EQCTPNNGLQ
+793 EEEECKTNNGLQ
-803 IINREVIIQ
+803 IINREVIIE

-837 VYTTLSFTI
+837 VYTQLSFTI
-846 PSEGALVGGYGI
+846 PSG
-858 PAIPTQPTCSVGALK
+858 GALK
-873 GGALVGGYG
+873 E
-882 IPAIPTQPTCSVG
+882 
-895 ALKGGALKGGALVS
+895 GALKGGALVS
-909 SAPKTSAPK
+909 SAPDKHYS
-918 TSAPKTSA
+918 
-926 PGKQY
+926 
-931 NLTIG
+931 LTIG
-936 GIIDRLDI
+936 GIIDRLDAV
-944 LTDRQTGKPRIRVV
+944 TDKQTGKRRIRVV
-958 DYKTGNQPSSPI
+958 DYKTGNKPSSAIKSIEEVFDP
-970 KNIDE
+970 KNIAS
-975 IFDPNNIRTKHSNY
+975 KHSNY
-989 YLQAILYSL
+989 FLQAILYSL
-998 IVSRSKRWNPAGH
+998 IVSRSKEWNAAND

-1016 LLFIKQAP
+1016 LLFIKQA
-1024 ATDYDPTLLIDKHP
+1024 ATNDYDPTLCIDKHP

-1051 KLKHTLADI
+1051 KLKETVADM
-1060 YSPDTPFTPT
+1060 YSPDAAFTPT
-1070 DDRKKCEL
+1070 DDSKKCEL

>member
-1 MNKTFLEYVAEDIIS
+1 MNKTFLEYVAEDIIG

-38 NEHLARLAG
+38 NEHLARIAG

-60 LFRQHTDLKTADPI
+60 LFRQHTDLKPADPI

-135 YLDDEQKEMLARFFA
+135 YLDDEQKEMLKRFFA
-150 NFSDDIDSEL
+150 NFSDDIESEL

-198 NEQTLHL
+198 SEETLHL

-210 LFVGFNLLQKVERL
+210 LFVGFNLIQKVERV

-232 DKAKFYWD
+232 GKAKFYWD
-240 FDEYYMPSPSPL
+240 FDEYYMPTARAQQS
-252 PSGGAPVGGYGIPA
+252 A
-266 IPTQPTCSVGGYG
+266 SVPNNTASFAAYL
-279 IPAIPTQP
+279 T
-287 TCSVGALPGGYGI
+287 
-300 PAIPTQ
+300 
-306 PTCSVGALPGGAL
+306 
-319 VSSAPTNLNLA
+319 
-330 DFPNELDNTDPDI
+330 DFPNELDNTDRNI

-369 NWLLENHRYRAGRK
+369 NWLLENDRYKAGRK

-389 DESILLPLMHSLPPE
+389 DESILLPIMHSLPPE

-431 YTLGLRKKGTTL
+431 YTLGLRKKGTAF

-455 YAHHLKGVHLSQVH
+455 YARHLQEMHLKEMNDVHFFLVHLSQVH
-469 QEEVHQPNSPSHHLT
+469 QEEVHQEGIAAL
-484 ISTPHHLTTSTI
+484 LQ
-496 LHHIATLIKQV
+496 HIASLVKQV
-507 GIATKPEGDP
+507 GIATKQEGDA

-524 RMYTILN
+524 RMFTILN
-531 RLATLADSG
+531 RLAALADSG

-554 QLVSTSSIPF
+554 QLVGAASIPF

-586 HLLLLSCNEGNMPK
+586 NVLLLSCNEGNMPK
-600 GVNDSSFIPYTIRKA
+600 GVNDSSFIPYSIRKA
-615 HHLTTIDNKVAL
+615 HGLTTIDNKVAI

-638 ARDITIAY
+638 AGDITIAY
-646 NNTTDNGHTGEMSRF
+646 NNSTDNGHTGEMSRF

-672 INHYTLT
+672 IEHYSLT
-679 AKNHPTPLMPKPI
+679 AKNQPTPLMPKAI
-692 QKDEATLSKLQQ
+692 EKDEAAIGKLEEMSK
-704 ITRLSPSAL
+704 LSPSAI
-713 NTYIRCPLAFYY
+713 NTYIRCKLAFYY
-725 QYIAHIQE
+725 QYIAHIKE
-733 PHPDPETIDNRLF
+733 PDSDPETIDNRMF

-762 DRSPLI
+762 DHSPVI

-779 RTLLANVVDRAFQA
+779 RKLLASVVDRAF
-793 EQCTPNNGLQ
+793 EEEECKTNNGLQ
-803 IINREVIIQ
+803 IINREVIIE

-837 VYTTLSFTI
+837 VYTQLSFTT
-846 PSEGALVGGYGI
+846 PS
-858 PAIPTQPTCSVGALK
+858 
-873 GGALVGGYG
+873 
-882 IPAIPTQPTCSVG
+882 
-895 ALKGGALKGGALVS
+895 GGALKGGALVS
-909 SAPKTSAPK
+909 ARLLPLARARSAPDKH
-918 TSAPKTSA
+918 
-926 PGKQY
+926 Y

-936 GIIDRLDI
+936 GIIDRLDAV
-944 LTDRQTGKPRIRVV
+944 TDKQTGKRRIRVV
-958 DYKTGNQPSSPI
+958 DYKTGNKPSSAIKSIEEVFDP
-970 KNIDE
+970 KNIAS
-975 IFDPNNIRTKHSNY
+975 KHSNY
-989 YLQAILYSL
+989 FLQAILYSL
-998 IVSRSKRWNPAGH
+998 IVSGSKEWNAAND

-1016 LLFIKQAP
+1016 LLFIKQA
-1024 ATDYDPTLLIDKHP
+1024 ATNDYDPTLCIDKHP
-1038 ISDVTVYE
+1038 ISDVTVYK

-1051 KLKHTLADI
+1051 KLKETIADM
-1060 YSPDTPFTPT
+1060 YSPNAAFTPT

>member
-135 YLDDEQKEMLARFFA
+135 YLDDEQKEMLKRFFA
-150 NFSDDIDSEL
+150 NFSDDIESEL

-198 NEQTLHL
+198 SEQTLHL

-210 LFVGFNLLQKVERL
+210 LFVGFNLLQKVERV

-240 FDEYYMPSPSPL
+240 FDEYYMPSPSHHL
-252 PSGGAPVGGYGIPA
+252 TTSPSHHL
-266 IPTQPTCSVGGYG
+266 S
-279 IPAIPTQP
+279 
-287 TCSVGALPGGYGI
+287 
-300 PAIPTQ
+300 
-306 PTCSVGALPGGAL
+306 GGAL
-319 VSSAPTNLNLA
+319 VSSAPTNLTTSPSQHLNIS

-369 NWLLENHRYRAGRK
+369 NWLLENERYKAGRK

-389 DESILLPLMHSLPPE
+389 DESILLPIMHSLPPE

-431 YTLGLRKKGTTL
+431 YTLGLRKKGTAF

-455 YAHHLKGVHLSQVH
+455 YARHLQEVHLNGVHSKGVHLSQVH
-469 QEEVHQPNSPSHHLT
+469 QEGSAALLQ
-484 ISTPHHLTTSTI
+484 
-496 LHHIATLIKQV
+496 HIATLVKQV
-507 GIATKPEGDP
+507 GIATKQEGDA

-524 RMYTILN
+524 RMFTILN

-554 QLVSTSSIPF
+554 QLVSSSSIPF

-600 GVNDSSFIPYTIRKA
+600 GINDSSFIPYSIRKA

-646 NNTTDNGHTGEMSRF
+646 NNSTDNGHTGEMSRF

-666 VESGQK
+666 VESGQQ
-672 INHYTLT
+672 IDHYSLT

-704 ITRLSPSAL
+704 ISRLSPSAL

-733 PHPDPETIDNRLF
+733 PDPETIDNRLF

-779 RTLLANVVDRAFQA
+779 RTLLTNVVDRAFQA

-837 VYTTLSFTI
+837 VYTSLSFTI

-873 GGALVGGYG
+873 GGALV
-882 IPAIPTQPTCSVG
+882 
-895 ALKGGALKGGALVS
+895 S
-909 SAPKTSAPK
+909 SAPRTNAPRTSAP
-918 TSAPKTSA
+918 T
-926 PGKQY
+926 KQY
-931 NLTIG
+931 SLTIG

-944 LTDRQTGKPRIRVV
+944 LTDKQTGKPRIRVV

-970 KNIDE
+970 KNIGE

-998 IVSRSKRWNPAGH
+998 IVSRSKRWNPADH

-1024 ATDYDPTLLIDKHP
+1024 ANHYDPTLHIDKHP

>member
-38 NEHLARLAG
+38 NEHLARIAG

-60 LFRQHTDLKTADPI
+60 LFRQHTDLKPADPI

-87 TGIDETLD
+87 TGINETLD

-190 GAIYRKVA
+190 GAIYRKVVS
-198 NEQTLHL
+198 EETLQM

-210 LFVGFNLLQKVERL
+210 LFVGFNLLQKVERV

-232 DKAKFYWD
+232 GKAKFYWD
-240 FDEYYMPSPSPL
+240 FDEYYMPSPSHHL
-252 PSGGAPVGGYGIPA
+252 NTSPSHH
-266 IPTQPTCSVGGYG
+266 
-279 IPAIPTQP
+279 
-287 TCSVGALPGGYGI
+287 
-300 PAIPTQ
+300 
-306 PTCSVGALPGGAL
+306 
-319 VSSAPTNLNLA
+319 LNTSPSHHLNTSPSQHLTTSPSHHLNIS

-369 NWLLENHRYRAGRK
+369 NWLLENDRYKAGRK
-383 TAVVMC
+383 TAIVMC
-389 DESILLPLMHSLPPE
+389 DESILLPIMHSLPPE

-431 YTLGLRKKGTTL
+431 YTLGLRKKGTAF

-455 YAHHLKGVHLSQVH
+455 YAHHL
-469 QEEVHQPNSPSHHLT
+469 T
-484 ISTPHHLTTSTI
+484 ISPPQHLNTSTPQHLNISPI

-554 QLVSTSSIPF
+554 QLVSSSSIPF

-600 GVNDSSFIPYTIRKA
+600 GINDSSFIPYSIRKA
-615 HHLTTIDNKVAL
+615 HHLTTIDNKVAI

-646 NNTTDNGHTGEMSRF
+646 NNSTDNGHTGEMSRF

-672 INHYTLT
+672 IDHYSLT
-679 AKNHPTPLMPKPI
+679 ANNHPTPLMPKPI
-692 QKDEATLSKLQQ
+692 QKDEATLGKLQQ
-704 ITRLSPSAL
+704 ISRLSPSAI

-733 PHPDPETIDNRLF
+733 PDSDPETIDNRMF

-762 DRSPLI
+762 DHSPVI

-779 RTLLANVVDRAFQA
+779 RTLLANAVDRAF
-793 EQCTPNNGLQ
+793 EEEECKTNNGLQ

-837 VYTTLSFTI
+837 VYTSLSFTTP
-846 PSEGALVGGYGI
+846 PSHHLTTS
-858 PAIPTQPTCSVGALK
+858 P
-873 GGALVGGYG
+873 
-882 IPAIPTQPTCSVG
+882 
-895 ALKGGALKGGALVS
+895 GGALVS
-909 SAPKTSAPK
+909 SAPT
-918 TSAPKTSA
+918 
-926 PGKQY
+926 KQY

-944 LTDRQTGKPRIRVV
+944 LTDKQTGKPRIRVV
-958 DYKTGNQPSSPI
+958 DYKTGNKPSSAIKSIEEVFDP
-970 KNIDE
+970 KNIAS
-975 IFDPNNIRTKHSNY
+975 KHSNY

-1016 LLFIKQAP
+1016 LLFIKQA
-1024 ATDYDPTLLIDKHP
+1024 ATNDYDPTLCIDKHP

-1051 KLKHTLADI
+1051 KLKETVADM
-1060 YSPDTPFTPT
+1060 YSPDTAFTPT

>member
-1 MNKTFLEYVAEDIIS
+1 MNKTFLEYVAEDIIG

-38 NEHLARLAG
+38 NEHLARIAG

-60 LFRQHTDLKTADPI
+60 LFRQHTDLKPADPI

-135 YLDDEQKEMLARFFA
+135 YLDDEQKEMLKRFFA
-150 NFSDDIDSEL
+150 NFSDDIESEL

-198 NEQTLHL
+198 SEETLHL

-210 LFVGFNLLQKVERL
+210 LFVGFNLIQKVERV

-232 DKAKFYWD
+232 GKAKFYWD
-240 FDEYYMPSPSPL
+240 FDEYYMPTARAQQS
-252 PSGGAPVGGYGIPA
+252 A
-266 IPTQPTCSVGGYG
+266 SVPNNTASFAAYL
-279 IPAIPTQP
+279 T
-287 TCSVGALPGGYGI
+287 
-300 PAIPTQ
+300 
-306 PTCSVGALPGGAL
+306 
-319 VSSAPTNLNLA
+319 
-330 DFPNELDNTDPDI
+330 DFPNELDNTDRDI

-369 NWLLENHRYRAGRK
+369 NWLLENDRYKAGRK

-389 DESILLPLMHSLPPE
+389 DESILLPIMHSLPPE

-431 YTLGLRKKGTTL
+431 YTLGLRKKGTAF

-455 YAHHLKGVHLSQVH
+455 YARHLQGVHLKGVHLKGVHLSQVH
-469 QEEVHQPNSPSHHLT
+469 QEGSAALLQ
-484 ISTPHHLTTSTI
+484 
-496 LHHIATLIKQV
+496 HIATLVKQV
-507 GIATKPEGDP
+507 GIATKQEGDA

-524 RMYTILN
+524 RMFTILN
-531 RLATLADSG
+531 RLAALADSG

-554 QLVSTSSIPF
+554 QLVGAASIPF
-564 HGEPVVGVQ
+564 HGEPVIGVQ

-586 HLLLLSCNEGNMPK
+586 NVLLLSCNEGNMPK
-600 GVNDSSFIPYTIRKA
+600 GVNDSSFIPYSIRKA
-615 HHLTTIDNKVAL
+615 HGLTTIDNKVAI

-638 ARDITIAY
+638 AGDITIAY
-646 NNTTDNGHTGEMSRF
+646 NNSTDNGHTGEMSRF

-672 INHYTLT
+672 IDHYSLT
-679 AKNHPTPLMPKPI
+679 AKNQPTSLMPKAI
-692 QKDEATLSKLQQ
+692 EKDEAAISKLEDMSK
-704 ITRLSPSAL
+704 LSPSAI
-713 NTYIRCPLAFYY
+713 NTYIRCKLAFYY
-725 QYIAHIQE
+725 QYIAHIKE
-733 PHPDPETIDNRLF
+733 PDSDPETIDNRMF

-762 DRSPLI
+762 DHSPVI

-779 RTLLANVVDRAFQA
+779 RKLLASVVDRAF
-793 EQCTPNNGLQ
+793 EEEECKTNNGLQ
-803 IINREVIIQ
+803 IINREVIIE

-837 VYTTLSFTI
+837 VYTQLSFTI
-846 PSEGALVGGYGI
+846 PS
-858 PAIPTQPTCSVGALK
+858 
-873 GGALVGGYG
+873 
-882 IPAIPTQPTCSVG
+882 
-895 ALKGGALKGGALVS
+895 GGALKGGALVS
-909 SAPKTSAPK
+909 SAPT
-918 TSAPKTSA
+918 
-926 PGKQY
+926 KQY
-931 NLTIG
+931 SLTIG
-936 GIIDRLDI
+936 GIIDRLDAV
-944 LTDRQTGKPRIRVV
+944 TDKQTGKRRIRVV
-958 DYKTGNQPSSPI
+958 DYKTGNKPSSAIKSIEEVFDP
-970 KNIDE
+970 KNIAS
-975 IFDPNNIRTKHSNY
+975 KHSNY
-989 YLQAILYSL
+989 FLQAILYSL
-998 IVSRSKRWNPAGH
+998 IVSGSKEWNAANDA
-1011 PVSPA
+1011 VSPA
-1016 LLFIKQAP
+1016 LLFIKQA
-1024 ATDYDPTLLIDKHP
+1024 ATNDYDPTLCIDKHP

-1051 KLKHTLADI
+1051 KLKETVADM
-1060 YSPDTPFTPT
+1060 YSPDAAFTPT

>member
-1 MNKTFLEYVAEDIIS
+1 MNKTFLEYVAEDIIG

-38 NEHLARLAG
+38 NEHLARIAG

-60 LFRQHTDLKTADPI
+60 LFRQHTDLKPADPI

-135 YLDDEQKEMLARFFA
+135 YLDDEQKEMLKRFFA
-150 NFSDDIDSEL
+150 NFSDDIESEL

-198 NEQTLHL
+198 SEETLHL
-205 KYDKY
+205 KYDNY
-210 LFVGFNLLQKVERL
+210 LFVGFNLIQKVERV

-232 DKAKFYWD
+232 GKAKFYWD
-240 FDEYYMPSPSPL
+240 FDEYYMPTARAQQS
-252 PSGGAPVGGYGIPA
+252 A
-266 IPTQPTCSVGGYG
+266 SVPNNTASFAAYL
-279 IPAIPTQP
+279 T
-287 TCSVGALPGGYGI
+287 
-300 PAIPTQ
+300 
-306 PTCSVGALPGGAL
+306 
-319 VSSAPTNLNLA
+319 
-330 DFPNELDNTDPDI
+330 DFPNELDNTDRDI

-369 NWLLENHRYRAGRK
+369 NWLLENDRYKAGRK

-389 DESILLPLMHSLPPE
+389 DESILLPIMHSLPPE

-431 YTLGLRKKGTTL
+431 YTLGLRKKGTAF
-443 NPHYLKKLMAHP
+443 NPHYMKKLMAHP
-455 YAHHLKGVHLSQVH
+455 YARHLQEVHLKGVHLSQVH
-469 QEEVHQPNSPSHHLT
+469 QEGSAAL
-484 ISTPHHLTTSTI
+484 
-496 LHHIATLIKQV
+496 LHHIATLVKQV
-507 GIATKPEGDP
+507 GIATKQEGDA

-524 RMYTILN
+524 RMFTILN
-531 RLATLADSG
+531 RLAALVDSG

-554 QLVSTSSIPF
+554 QLVGAASIPF

-586 HLLLLSCNEGNMPK
+586 NVLLLSCNEGNMPK
-600 GVNDSSFIPYTIRKA
+600 GVNDSSFIPYSIRKA
-615 HHLTTIDNKVAL
+615 HGLTTIDNKVAI

-638 ARDITIAY
+638 AGDITIAY
-646 NNTTDNGHTGEMSRF
+646 NNSTDNGHTGEMSRF

-672 INHYTLT
+672 IEHYSLT
-679 AKNHPTPLMPKPI
+679 AKNQPSPLMPKAI
-692 QKDEATLSKLQQ
+692 EKDEAAIGKLEEMSK
-704 ITRLSPSAL
+704 LSPSAI
-713 NTYIRCPLAFYY
+713 NTYIRCKLAFYY
-725 QYIAHIQE
+725 QYIAHIKE
-733 PHPDPETIDNRLF
+733 PDSDPETIDNRMF

-762 DRSPLI
+762 DHSPVI

-779 RTLLANVVDRAFQA
+779 RKLLASVVDRAF
-793 EQCTPNNGLQ
+793 EEEECKTNNGLQ
-803 IINREVIIQ
+803 IINREVIIE

-837 VYTTLSFTI
+837 VYTQLSFTT
-846 PSEGALVGGYGI
+846 PS
-858 PAIPTQPTCSVGALK
+858 
-873 GGALVGGYG
+873 
-882 IPAIPTQPTCSVG
+882 
-895 ALKGGALKGGALVS
+895 GGALKGGALVS
-909 SAPKTSAPK
+909 SAPT
-918 TSAPKTSA
+918 
-926 PGKQY
+926 KQY

-936 GIIDRLDI
+936 GIIDRLDVV
-944 LTDRQTGKPRIRVV
+944 TDKQTGKHRIRVV
-958 DYKTGNQPSSPI
+958 DYKTGNKPSSAIKSIEEVFDP
-970 KNIDE
+970 KNIAS
-975 IFDPNNIRTKHSNY
+975 KHSNY
-989 YLQAILYSL
+989 FLQAILYSL
-998 IVSRSKRWNPAGH
+998 IVSRSKEWNAAND

-1016 LLFIKQAP
+1016 LLFIKQA
-1024 ATDYDPTLLIDKHP
+1024 ATNDYDPTLCIDKHP

-1051 KLKHTLADI
+1051 KLKETVADM
-1060 YSPDTPFTPT
+1060 YSPDAAFTPT

>member
-1 MNKTFLEYVAEDIIS
+1 MNKTFLEYVAEDIIG

-38 NEHLARLAG
+38 NEHLARIAG

-60 LFRQHTDLKTADPI
+60 LFRQHTDLKPADPI

-135 YLDDEQKEMLARFFA
+135 YLDDEQKEMLKRFFA

-198 NEQTLHL
+198 SEETLHL

-210 LFVGFNLLQKVERL
+210 LFVGFNLIQKVERV

-232 DKAKFYWD
+232 GKAKFYWD
-240 FDEYYMPSPSPL
+240 FDEYYMPTARAQQS
-252 PSGGAPVGGYGIPA
+252 A
-266 IPTQPTCSVGGYG
+266 SVPNNTASFAAYL
-279 IPAIPTQP
+279 T
-287 TCSVGALPGGYGI
+287 
-300 PAIPTQ
+300 
-306 PTCSVGALPGGAL
+306 
-319 VSSAPTNLNLA
+319 
-330 DFPNELDNTDPDI
+330 DFPNELDNTDRDI

-369 NWLLENHRYRAGRK
+369 NWLLENDRYKAGRK

-389 DESILLPLMHSLPPE
+389 DESILLPIMHSLPPE

-431 YTLGLRKKGTTL
+431 YTLGLRKKGTAF

-455 YAHHLKGVHLSQVH
+455 YARHLQEAQLKEVHLKGVHLSQVH
-469 QEEVHQPNSPSHHLT
+469 QEESATL
-484 ISTPHHLTTSTI
+484 
-496 LHHIATLIKQV
+496 LHHIATLVKQV
-507 GIATKPEGDP
+507 GIATKQEGDA

-524 RMYTILN
+524 RMFTILN
-531 RLATLADSG
+531 RLAALADSG

-554 QLVSTSSIPF
+554 QLVGAASIPF
-564 HGEPVVGVQ
+564 HGEPVIGVQ

-586 HLLLLSCNEGNMPK
+586 NVLLLSCNEGNMPK
-600 GVNDSSFIPYTIRKA
+600 GVNDSSFIPYSIRKA
-615 HHLTTIDNKVAL
+615 HGLTTIDNKVAI

-638 ARDITIAY
+638 AGDITIAY
-646 NNTTDNGHTGEMSRF
+646 NNSTDNGHTGEMSRF

-672 INHYTLT
+672 IDHYSLT
-679 AKNHPTPLMPKPI
+679 AKNQPTPLMPKAI
-692 QKDEATLSKLQQ
+692 EKDEAALSKLEEMSL
-704 ITRLSPSAL
+704 LSPSAI
-713 NTYIRCPLAFYY
+713 NTYIRCKLAFYY
-725 QYIAHIQE
+725 QYIAHIKE
-733 PHPDPETIDNRLF
+733 PDSDPETIDNRMF

-762 DRSPLI
+762 DHSPVI

-779 RTLLANVVDRAFQA
+779 RKLLASVVDRAF
-793 EQCTPNNGLQ
+793 EEEECKTNNGLQ
-803 IINREVIIQ
+803 IINREVIIE

-837 VYTTLSFTI
+837 VYTQLSFTI
-846 PSEGALVGGYGI
+846 PS
-858 PAIPTQPTCSVGALK
+858 
-873 GGALVGGYG
+873 
-882 IPAIPTQPTCSVG
+882 
-895 ALKGGALKGGALVS
+895 GGALKGGALVS
-909 SAPKTSAPK
+909 NAPT
-918 TSAPKTSA
+918 
-926 PGKQY
+926 KQY

-936 GIIDRLDI
+936 GIIDRLDAV
-944 LTDRQTGKPRIRVV
+944 TDKQTGKRRIRVV
-958 DYKTGNQPSSPI
+958 DYKTGNKPSSAIKSIEEVFDP
-970 KNIDE
+970 KNIAS
-975 IFDPNNIRTKHSNY
+975 KHSNY
-989 YLQAILYSL
+989 FLQAILYSL
-998 IVSRSKRWNPAGH
+998 IVSRSKEWNAANDA
-1011 PVSPA
+1011 VSPA

-1024 ATDYDPTLLIDKHP
+1024 ANDYDPTLCIDKHP

-1051 KLKHTLADI
+1051 KLKETVADM
-1060 YSPDTPFTPT
+1060 YSPDAAFTPT

>member
-1 MNKTFLEYVAEDIIS
+1 MNKTFLEYVAEDIIG

-38 NEHLARLAG
+38 NEHLARIAG

-183 EQGIGYE
+183 EQGLGYE

-198 NEQTLHL
+198 SEQTLHL

-210 LFVGFNLLQKVERL
+210 LFVGFNLLQKVERV

-232 DKAKFYWD
+232 GKAKFYWD

-252 PSGGAPVGGYGIPA
+252 PSGGALV
-266 IPTQPTCSVGGYG
+266 
-279 IPAIPTQP
+279 
-287 TCSVGALPGGYGI
+287 GGYGI

-319 VSSAPTNLNLA
+319 VSSAPTNLNLS

-369 NWLLENHRYRAGRK
+369 NWLLENDRYKAGRK

-389 DESILLPLMHSLPPE
+389 DESILLPIMHSLPPE

-455 YAHHLKGVHLSQVH
+455 YARHLQGVHLKGVHLSQVH
-469 QEEVHQPNSPSHHLT
+469 QEEVHQEEVHQEEEEVHQPNSTLDNSTSAQPT
-484 ISTPHHLTTSTI
+484 IQNSKLKTQNSI

-554 QLVSTSSIPF
+554 QLVSSSSIPF

-646 NNTTDNGHTGEMSRF
+646 NNSTDNGHTGEMSRF

-692 QKDEATLSKLQQ
+692 QKDETTLSKLQQ

-762 DRSPLI
+762 DRSPLV

-779 RTLLANVVDRAFQA
+779 RTLLANVVDRAF
-793 EQCTPNNGLQ
+793 EEEECKTNNGLQ
-803 IINREVIIQ
+803 IINREVIIE
-812 YITKL
+812 YVTKL

-837 VYTTLSFTI
+837 VYTQLSFTI
-846 PSEGALVGGYGI
+846 PS
-858 PAIPTQPTCSVGALK
+858 
-873 GGALVGGYG
+873 
-882 IPAIPTQPTCSVG
+882 
-895 ALKGGALKGGALVS
+895 GGALKGGALVS
-909 SAPKTSAPK
+909 SAPT
-918 TSAPKTSA
+918 
-926 PGKQY
+926 KQY

-944 LTDRQTGKPRIRVV
+944 LTDRQTGKRRIRVV
-958 DYKTGNQPSSPI
+958 DYKTGNKPSSAIKSIEEVFDP
-970 KNIDE
+970 KNIAS
-975 IFDPNNIRTKHSNY
+975 KHSNY
-989 YLQAILYSL
+989 FLQAILYSL
-998 IVSRSKRWNPAGH
+998 IVSRSKEWNAANDA
-1011 PVSPA
+1011 VSPA
-1016 LLFIKQAP
+1016 LLFIKQA
-1024 ATDYDPTLLIDKHP
+1024 ATNDYDPTLCIDKHP

-1051 KLKHTLADI
+1051 KLKETVADM
-1060 YSPDTPFTPT
+1060 YSPDAAFTPT

>member
-1 MNKTFLEYVAEDIIS
+1 MNKTFLEYVAEDIIG

-135 YLDDEQKEMLARFFA
+135 YLDDEQKEMLKRFFA

-183 EQGIGYE
+183 EQGLGYE

-198 NEQTLHL
+198 SEESLQM

-210 LFVGFNLLQKVERL
+210 LFVGFNLLQKVERV
-224 LFSRLMKE
+224 LFSQLMKE
-232 DKAKFYWD
+232 GKAKFYWD
-240 FDEYYMPSPSPL
+240 FDEYYMPTARAQQS
-252 PSGGAPVGGYGIPA
+252 A
-266 IPTQPTCSVGGYG
+266 SVPNNTASFAAYL
-279 IPAIPTQP
+279 T
-287 TCSVGALPGGYGI
+287 
-300 PAIPTQ
+300 
-306 PTCSVGALPGGAL
+306 
-319 VSSAPTNLNLA
+319 
-330 DFPNELDNTDPDI
+330 DFPNELDNTNRDI

-369 NWLLENHRYRAGRK
+369 NWLLENDRYKAGRK

-389 DESILLPLMHSLPPE
+389 DESILLPIMHSLPPE

-431 YTLGLRKKGTTL
+431 YTLGLRKKGTAF

-455 YAHHLKGVHLSQVH
+455 YARHLQEVHLKGVHSKGVHLSQVH
-469 QEEVHQPNSPSHHLT
+469 QEGSAALLQ
-484 ISTPHHLTTSTI
+484 
-496 LHHIATLIKQV
+496 HIATLVKQV
-507 GIATKPEGDP
+507 GIATKQEGDA

-524 RMYTILN
+524 RMFTILN
-531 RLATLADSG
+531 RLAALADSG

-554 QLVSTSSIPF
+554 QLVGAASIPF

-586 HLLLLSCNEGNMPK
+586 NVLLLSCNEGNMPK
-600 GVNDSSFIPYTIRKA
+600 GVNDSSFIPYSIRKA
-615 HHLTTIDNKVAL
+615 HGLTTIDNKVAI

-638 ARDITIAY
+638 AGDITIAY
-646 NNTTDNGHTGEMSRF
+646 NNSTDNGHTGEMSRF

-672 INHYTLT
+672 IDHYSLT
-679 AKNHPTPLMPKPI
+679 AKNQPSPLMPKAI
-692 QKDEATLSKLQQ
+692 EKDEAAIGKLEEMSK
-704 ITRLSPSAL
+704 LSPSAI
-713 NTYIRCPLAFYY
+713 NTYIRCKLAFYY
-725 QYIAHIQE
+725 QYIAHIKE
-733 PHPDPETIDNRLF
+733 PDSDPETIDNRMF

-762 DRSPLI
+762 DHSPVI

-779 RTLLANVVDRAFQA
+779 RKLLASVVDRAF
-793 EQCTPNNGLQ
+793 EEEECKTNNGLQ
-803 IINREVIIQ
+803 IINREVIIE

-837 VYTTLSFTI
+837 VYTQMSFTI
-846 PSEGALVGGYGI
+846 PL
-858 PAIPTQPTCSVGALK
+858 
-873 GGALVGGYG
+873 
-882 IPAIPTQPTCSVG
+882 
-895 ALKGGALKGGALVS
+895 GGALVS
-909 SAPKTSAPK
+909 SAPT
-918 TSAPKTSA
+918 
-926 PGKQY
+926 KQY

-936 GIIDRLDI
+936 GIIDRLDAV
-944 LTDRQTGKPRIRVV
+944 TDKQTGKRRIRVV
-958 DYKTGNQPSSPI
+958 DYKTGNKPSSAIKSIEEVFDP
-970 KNIDE
+970 KNIAS
-975 IFDPNNIRTKHSNY
+975 KHSNY
-989 YLQAILYSL
+989 FLQAILYSL
-998 IVSRSKRWNPAGH
+998 IVSRSKEWNAANDA
-1011 PVSPA
+1011 VSPA
-1016 LLFIKQAP
+1016 LLFIKQA
-1024 ATDYDPTLLIDKHP
+1024 ATNDYDPTLCIDKHP

-1051 KLKHTLADI
+1051 KLKETVADM
-1060 YSPDTPFTPT
+1060 YSPDAAFTPT

>member
-135 YLDDEQKEMLARFFA
+135 YLDDEQKEMLKRFFA
-150 NFSDDIDSEL
+150 NFSDDIESEL

-198 NEQTLHL
+198 SDETLHL

-210 LFVGFNLLQKVERL
+210 LFVGFNLIQKVERV

-232 DKAKFYWD
+232 GKAKFYWD
-240 FDEYYMPSPSPL
+240 FDEYYMPTARAQQS
-252 PSGGAPVGGYGIPA
+252 A
-266 IPTQPTCSVGGYG
+266 SVPNNTASFAAYL
-279 IPAIPTQP
+279 T
-287 TCSVGALPGGYGI
+287 
-300 PAIPTQ
+300 
-306 PTCSVGALPGGAL
+306 
-319 VSSAPTNLNLA
+319 
-330 DFPNELDNTDPDI
+330 DFPNELDNTDRDI
-343 YANMRRPKRIRF
+343 YANMGRPKRIRF

-369 NWLLENHRYRAGRK
+369 NWLLENERYKAGRK

-389 DESILLPLMHSLPPE
+389 DESILLPIMHSLPPE

-431 YTLGLRKKGTTL
+431 YTLGLRKKGTAF

-455 YAHHLKGVHLSQVH
+455 YARHLQEVHLNGVHSRGGHLSQVH
-469 QEEVHQPNSPSHHLT
+469 QEGSAALLQ
-484 ISTPHHLTTSTI
+484 
-496 LHHIATLIKQV
+496 HIATLVKQV
-507 GIATKPEGDP
+507 GIATKQEGDA

-524 RMYTILN
+524 RMFTILN
-531 RLATLADSG
+531 RLAALADSG

-554 QLVSTSSIPF
+554 QLVGAASIPF
-564 HGEPVVGVQ
+564 HGEPVIGVQ

-586 HLLLLSCNEGNMPK
+586 NVLLLSCNEGNMPK
-600 GVNDSSFIPYTIRKA
+600 GVNDSSFIPYSIRKA
-615 HHLTTIDNKVAL
+615 HGLTTIDNKVAI

-638 ARDITIAY
+638 AGDITIAY
-646 NNTTDNGHTGEMSRF
+646 NNSTDNGHTGEMSRF

-672 INHYTLT
+672 IDHYSLT
-679 AKNHPTPLMPKPI
+679 AKNQPTPLMPKAI
-692 QKDEATLSKLQQ
+692 EKDETALSKLEEMS
-704 ITRLSPSAL
+704 RLSPSAI
-713 NTYIRCPLAFYY
+713 NTYIRCKLAFYY
-725 QYIAHIQE
+725 QYIAHIKE
-733 PHPDPETIDNRLF
+733 PDSDPETIDNRMF

-762 DRSPLI
+762 DHSPVI

-779 RTLLANVVDRAFQA
+779 RKLLASVVDRAF
-793 EQCTPNNGLQ
+793 EEEECKTNNGLQ
-803 IINREVIIQ
+803 IINRKVIIE

-837 VYTTLSFTI
+837 VYTQLSFTI
-846 PSEGALVGGYGI
+846 PS
-858 PAIPTQPTCSVGALK
+858 
-873 GGALVGGYG
+873 
-882 IPAIPTQPTCSVG
+882 
-895 ALKGGALKGGALVS
+895 GGALKGGALVS
-909 SAPKTSAPK
+909 SAPT
-918 TSAPKTSA
+918 
-926 PGKQY
+926 KQY

-936 GIIDRLDI
+936 GIIDRLDAV
-944 LTDRQTGKPRIRVV
+944 TDKQTGKRRIRVV
-958 DYKTGNQPSSPI
+958 DYKTGNKPSSAIKSIEEVFDP
-970 KNIDE
+970 KNIAS
-975 IFDPNNIRTKHSNY
+975 KHSNY
-989 YLQAILYSL
+989 FLQAILYSL
-998 IVSRSKRWNPAGH
+998 IVSRSKEWNAANDA
-1011 PVSPA
+1011 VSPA
-1016 LLFIKQAP
+1016 LLFIKQA
-1024 ATDYDPTLLIDKHP
+1024 ATNDYDPTLCIDKHP

-1051 KLKHTLADI
+1051 KLKETVADM
-1060 YSPDTPFTPT
+1060 YSPNAAFTPT

>member
-1 MNKTFLEYVAEDIIS
+1 MNKTFLEYVAEDIIG

-38 NEHLARLAG
+38 NEHLARIAG

-60 LFRQHTDLKTADPI
+60 LFRQHTDLKPADPI

-135 YLDDEQKEMLARFFA
+135 YLDDEQKEMLKRFFA
-150 NFSDDIDSEL
+150 NFSDDIESEL

-198 NEQTLHL
+198 SEETLHL

-210 LFVGFNLLQKVERL
+210 LFIGFNLIQKVERV

-232 DKAKFYWD
+232 GKAKFYWD
-240 FDEYYMPSPSPL
+240 FDEYYMPTARAQQS
-252 PSGGAPVGGYGIPA
+252 A
-266 IPTQPTCSVGGYG
+266 SVPNNTASFAAYL
-279 IPAIPTQP
+279 T
-287 TCSVGALPGGYGI
+287 
-300 PAIPTQ
+300 
-306 PTCSVGALPGGAL
+306 
-319 VSSAPTNLNLA
+319 
-330 DFPNELDNTDPDI
+330 DFPNELDNTDRDI

-369 NWLLENHRYRAGRK
+369 NWLLENDRYKAGRK

-389 DESILLPLMHSLPPE
+389 DESILLPIMHSLPPE

-431 YTLGLRKKGTTL
+431 YTLGLRKKGTAF

-455 YAHHLKGVHLSQVH
+455 YARHLQEVHLKEMNDVHLKGVHLKGVHLSQVH
-469 QEEVHQPNSPSHHLT
+469 QEKEMHQEGIAAL
-484 ISTPHHLTTSTI
+484 
-496 LHHIATLIKQV
+496 LHHIATLVKQV
-507 GIATKPEGDP
+507 GIATKQEGDA

-524 RMYTILN
+524 RMFTILN
-531 RLATLADSG
+531 RLAALADSG
-540 DLLVDN
+540 DLIVDN

-554 QLVSTSSIPF
+554 QLVGAASIPF
-564 HGEPVVGVQ
+564 HGEPVIGVQ

-586 HLLLLSCNEGNMPK
+586 NVLLLSCNEGNMPK
-600 GVNDSSFIPYTIRKA
+600 GVNDSSFIPYSIRKA
-615 HHLTTIDNKVAL
+615 HGLTTIDNKVAI

-638 ARDITIAY
+638 AGDITIAY
-646 NNTTDNGHTGEMSRF
+646 NNSTDNGHTGEMSRF

-672 INHYTLT
+672 IDHYSLT
-679 AKNHPTPLMPKPI
+679 AKNQPTPLMPKPI
-692 QKDEATLSKLQQ
+692 EKDETALSKLEEMS
-704 ITRLSPSAL
+704 RLSPSAI
-713 NTYIRCPLAFYY
+713 NTYIRCKLAFYY
-725 QYIAHIQE
+725 QYIAHIKE
-733 PHPDPETIDNRLF
+733 PDSDPETIDNRMF

-762 DRSPLI
+762 DHSPVI

-779 RTLLANVVDRAFQA
+779 RKLLASVVDRAF
-793 EQCTPNNGLQ
+793 EEEECKTNNGLQ
-803 IINREVIIQ
+803 IINREVIIE

-837 VYTTLSFTI
+837 VYTQLSFTI
-846 PSEGALVGGYGI
+846 PS
-858 PAIPTQPTCSVGALK
+858 
-873 GGALVGGYG
+873 
-882 IPAIPTQPTCSVG
+882 
-895 ALKGGALKGGALVS
+895 GGALKGGALVS
-909 SAPKTSAPK
+909 SAPDKH
-918 TSAPKTSA
+918 
-926 PGKQY
+926 Y

-936 GIIDRLDI
+936 GIIDRLDAV
-944 LTDRQTGKPRIRVV
+944 TDKQTGKRRIRVV
-958 DYKTGNQPSSPI
+958 DYKTGNKPSSAIKSIEEVFDP
-970 KNIDE
+970 KNIAS
-975 IFDPNNIRTKHSNY
+975 KHSNY
-989 YLQAILYSL
+989 FLQAILYSL
-998 IVSRSKRWNPAGH
+998 IVSGSKEWNAANDA
-1011 PVSPA
+1011 VSPA
-1016 LLFIKQAP
+1016 LLFIKQA
-1024 ATDYDPTLLIDKHP
+1024 ATNDYDPTLCIDKHP

-1051 KLKHTLADI
+1051 KLKETVADM
-1060 YSPDTPFTPT
+1060 YSPDAAFTPT

>member
-1 MNKTFLEYVAEDIIS
+1 MNKTFLEYVAEDIIG

-38 NEHLARLAG
+38 NEHLARIAG

-60 LFRQHTDLKTADPI
+60 LFRQHTDLKPADPI

-135 YLDDEQKEMLARFFA
+135 YLDDEQKEMLKRFFA
-150 NFSDDIDSEL
+150 NFSDDIESEL

-198 NEQTLHL
+198 SEETLHL

-210 LFVGFNLLQKVERL
+210 LFVGFNLIQKVERV

-232 DKAKFYWD
+232 GKAKFYWD
-240 FDEYYMPSPSPL
+240 FDEYYMPTARAQQS
-252 PSGGAPVGGYGIPA
+252 A
-266 IPTQPTCSVGGYG
+266 SVPNNTASFAAYL
-279 IPAIPTQP
+279 T
-287 TCSVGALPGGYGI
+287 
-300 PAIPTQ
+300 
-306 PTCSVGALPGGAL
+306 
-319 VSSAPTNLNLA
+319 
-330 DFPNELDNTDPDI
+330 DFPNELDNTDRDI

-369 NWLLENHRYRAGRK
+369 NWLLENDRYKAGRK

-389 DESILLPLMHSLPPE
+389 DESILLPIMHSLPPE

-431 YTLGLRKKGTTL
+431 YTLGLRKKGTAF

-455 YAHHLKGVHLSQVH
+455 YARHLHEVHLKEMNDVHLKGVHLSQVH
-469 QEEVHQPNSPSHHLT
+469 QEEVHQEGIHQKEEQQTIGDNSGCMGMAGMPY
-484 ISTPHHLTTSTI
+484 PPTSAA
-496 LHHIATLIKQV
+496 LLQHIATLVKQV
-507 GIATKPEGDP
+507 GIATKQEGDA

-524 RMYTILN
+524 RMFTILN
-531 RLATLADSG
+531 RLAALADSG

-554 QLVSTSSIPF
+554 QLVSSSSIPF
-564 HGEPVVGVQ
+564 HGEPVIGVQ

-586 HLLLLSCNEGNMPK
+586 NVLLLSCNEGNMPK
-600 GVNDSSFIPYTIRKA
+600 GVNDSSFIPYSIRKA
-615 HHLTTIDNKVAL
+615 HGLTTIDNKVAI

-638 ARDITIAY
+638 AGDITIAY
-646 NNTTDNGHTGEMSRF
+646 NNSTDNGHTGEMSRF

-672 INHYTLT
+672 IDHYSLT
-679 AKNHPTPLMPKPI
+679 AKNQPMPLMPKPI
-692 QKDEATLSKLQQ
+692 EKDETALSKLEEMS
-704 ITRLSPSAL
+704 RLSPSAI
-713 NTYIRCPLAFYY
+713 NTYIRCKLAFYY
-725 QYIAHIQE
+725 QYIAHIKE
-733 PHPDPETIDNRLF
+733 PDSDPETIDNRMF

-762 DRSPLI
+762 DHSPVI

-779 RTLLANVVDRAFQA
+779 RKLLASVVDRAF
-793 EQCTPNNGLQ
+793 EEEECKTNNGLQ
-803 IINREVIIQ
+803 IINREVIIE
-812 YITKL
+812 YVTKL

-837 VYTTLSFTI
+837 VYTQLSFTI
-846 PSEGALVGGYGI
+846 PS
-858 PAIPTQPTCSVGALK
+858 
-873 GGALVGGYG
+873 
-882 IPAIPTQPTCSVG
+882 
-895 ALKGGALKGGALVS
+895 GGALKGGALVS
-909 SAPKTSAPK
+909 NAPT
-918 TSAPKTSA
+918 
-926 PGKQY
+926 KQY

-936 GIIDRLDI
+936 GIIDRLDVV
-944 LTDRQTGKPRIRVV
+944 TDKQTGKRRIRVV
-958 DYKTGNQPSSPI
+958 DYKTGNKPSSAIKSIEEVFDP
-970 KNIDE
+970 KNIAS
-975 IFDPNNIRTKHSNY
+975 KHSNY
-989 YLQAILYSL
+989 FLQAILYSL
-998 IVSRSKRWNPAGH
+998 IVSRSKEWNAANDA
-1011 PVSPA
+1011 VSPA
-1016 LLFIKQAP
+1016 LLFIKQA
-1024 ATDYDPTLLIDKHP
+1024 ATNDYDPTLCIDKHP

-1051 KLKHTLADI
+1051 KLKETVADM
-1060 YSPDTPFTPT
+1060 YSPDAAFTPT

>member
-1 MNKTFLEYVAEDIIS
+1 MNKTFLEYVAEDIIG

-38 NEHLARLAG
+38 NEHLARIAG

-60 LFRQHTDLKTADPI
+60 LFRQHTDLKPADPI

-135 YLDDEQKEMLARFFA
+135 YLDDEQKEMLKRFFA
-150 NFSDDIDSEL
+150 NFSDDIESEL

-198 NEQTLHL
+198 SEETLHL

-210 LFVGFNLLQKVERL
+210 LFVGFNLIQKVERV

-232 DKAKFYWD
+232 GKAKFYWD
-240 FDEYYMPSPSPL
+240 FDEYYMPTARAQQS
-252 PSGGAPVGGYGIPA
+252 A
-266 IPTQPTCSVGGYG
+266 SVPNNTASFAAYL
-279 IPAIPTQP
+279 T
-287 TCSVGALPGGYGI
+287 
-300 PAIPTQ
+300 
-306 PTCSVGALPGGAL
+306 
-319 VSSAPTNLNLA
+319 
-330 DFPNELDNTDPDI
+330 DFPNELDNTDRDI

-369 NWLLENHRYRAGRK
+369 NWLLENDRYKAGRK

-389 DESILLPLMHSLPPE
+389 DESILLPIMHSLPPE

-431 YTLGLRKKGTTL
+431 YTLGLRKKGTAF

-455 YAHHLKGVHLSQVH
+455 YARHLQEVHLKGVHSKGVHLSQVH
-469 QEEVHQPNSPSHHLT
+469 QEGSAALLQ
-484 ISTPHHLTTSTI
+484 
-496 LHHIATLIKQV
+496 HIATLVKQV
-507 GIATKPEGDP
+507 GIATKQEGDA

-524 RMYTILN
+524 RMFTILN
-531 RLATLADSG
+531 RLAALADSG

-554 QLVSTSSIPF
+554 QLVGAASIPF

-586 HLLLLSCNEGNMPK
+586 NVLLLSCNEGNMPK
-600 GVNDSSFIPYTIRKA
+600 GVNDSSFIPYSIRKA
-615 HHLTTIDNKVAL
+615 HGLTTIDNKVAI

-638 ARDITIAY
+638 AGDITIAY
-646 NNTTDNGHTGEMSRF
+646 NNSTDNGHTGEMSRF

-672 INHYTLT
+672 IDHYSLT
-679 AKNHPTPLMPKPI
+679 AKNQPSPLMPKAI
-692 QKDEATLSKLQQ
+692 EKDETALSKLEEMS
-704 ITRLSPSAL
+704 RLSPSAI
-713 NTYIRCPLAFYY
+713 NTYIRCKLAFYY
-725 QYIAHIQE
+725 QYIAHIKE
-733 PHPDPETIDNRLF
+733 PDSDPETIDNRMF

-762 DRSPLI
+762 DHSPVI

-779 RTLLANVVDRAFQA
+779 RKLLASVVDRAF
-793 EQCTPNNGLQ
+793 EEEECKTNNGLQ
-803 IINREVIIQ
+803 IINREVIIE

-837 VYTTLSFTI
+837 VYTSLSFTTS
-846 PSEGALVGGYGI
+846 PSHHLTTS
-858 PAIPTQPTCSVGALK
+858 P
-873 GGALVGGYG
+873 
-882 IPAIPTQPTCSVG
+882 
-895 ALKGGALKGGALVS
+895 GGALVS
-909 SAPKTSAPK
+909 SAPT
-918 TSAPKTSA
+918 
-926 PGKQY
+926 KQY

-936 GIIDRLDI
+936 GIIDRLDVV
-944 LTDRQTGKPRIRVV
+944 TDKQTGKRRIRVV
-958 DYKTGNQPSSPI
+958 DYKTGNKPSSAIKSIEEVFDP
-970 KNIDE
+970 KNIAS
-975 IFDPNNIRTKHSNY
+975 KHSNY
-989 YLQAILYSL
+989 FLQAILYSL
-998 IVSRSKRWNPAGH
+998 IVSRSKEWNAANDA
-1011 PVSPA
+1011 VSPA
-1016 LLFIKQAP
+1016 LLFIKQA
-1024 ATDYDPTLLIDKHP
+1024 ATNDYDPTLCIDKHP

-1051 KLKHTLADI
+1051 KLKETVADM
-1060 YSPDTPFTPT
+1060 YSPNVPFTPT

>member
-135 YLDDEQKEMLARFFA
+135 YLDNEQKEMLARFFA

-190 GAIYRKVA
+190 GAIYRKVVS
-198 NEQTLHL
+198 EETLQM

-210 LFVGFNLLQKVERL
+210 LFVGFNLLQKVERV

-232 DKAKFYWD
+232 GKAKFYWD
-240 FDEYYMPSPSPL
+240 FDEYYMPSPSHHL
-252 PSGGAPVGGYGIPA
+252 SGGALV
-266 IPTQPTCSVGGYG
+266 
-279 IPAIPTQP
+279 
-287 TCSVGALPGGYGI
+287 GGYGI

-369 NWLLENHRYRAGRK
+369 NWLLENDRYKAGRK

-455 YAHHLKGVHLSQVH
+455 YARHLKGVHLSQVH
-469 QEEVHQPNSPSHHLT
+469 QEEVHQPNSPSQHLN

-507 GIATKPEGDP
+507 GIATKPDGDP

-524 RMYTILN
+524 RMFTILN

-554 QLVSTSSIPF
+554 QLVSSSSIPF

-600 GVNDSSFIPYTIRKA
+600 GINDSSFIPYTIRKA

-646 NNTTDNGHTGEMSRF
+646 NNSTDNGYTGEMSRF

-672 INHYTLT
+672 IDHYTLT

-692 QKDEATLSKLQQ
+692 QKDETTLSKLQQ
-704 ITRLSPSAL
+704 MSRLSPSAL

-837 VYTTLSFTI
+837 VYTQLSFTI
-846 PSEGALVGGYGI
+846 PSE
-858 PAIPTQPTCSVGALK
+858 
-873 GGALVGGYG
+873 GALVGGYG

-909 SAPKTSAPK
+909 SAPRTNAPRTSAP
-918 TSAPKTSA
+918 T
-926 PGKQY
+926 KQY
-931 NLTIG
+931 HLTIG

-944 LTDRQTGKPRIRVV
+944 LTDKQTGKRRIRVV

-975 IFDPNNIRTKHSNY
+975 IFDPNNIRSKHSNY
-989 YLQAILYSL
+989 FLQAILYSL
-998 IVSRSKRWNPAGH
+998 IVSRSERWNPANH

-1024 ATDYDPTLLIDKHP
+1024 ANHYDPTLLIDKHP

>member
-1 MNKTFLEYVAEDIIS
+1 MNKTFLEYVAEDIIG

-38 NEHLARLAG
+38 NEHLARIAG

-60 LFRQHTDLKTADPI
+60 LFRQHTDLKPADPI

-135 YLDDEQKEMLARFFA
+135 YLDDEQKEMLKRFFA
-150 NFSDDIDSEL
+150 NFSDDIESEL

-198 NEQTLHL
+198 SEETLHL

-210 LFVGFNLLQKVERL
+210 LFVGFNLIQKVERV

-232 DKAKFYWD
+232 GKAKFYWD
-240 FDEYYMPSPSPL
+240 FDEYYMPTARAQQS
-252 PSGGAPVGGYGIPA
+252 A
-266 IPTQPTCSVGGYG
+266 SVPNNTASFAAYL
-279 IPAIPTQP
+279 T
-287 TCSVGALPGGYGI
+287 
-300 PAIPTQ
+300 
-306 PTCSVGALPGGAL
+306 
-319 VSSAPTNLNLA
+319 
-330 DFPNELDNTDPDI
+330 DFPNELDNTDRDI

-369 NWLLENHRYRAGRK
+369 NWLLENDRYKAGRK

-389 DESILLPLMHSLPPE
+389 DESILLPIMHSLPPE

-431 YTLGLRKKGTTL
+431 YTLGLRKKGTAF

-455 YAHHLKGVHLSQVH
+455 YARHLQEVHLKEMNEVHLKGVHLKGVHLSQVH
-469 QEEVHQPNSPSHHLT
+469 QKEEQQTIGDNSGCMGMAGMPY
-484 ISTPHHLTTSTI
+484 PPTSAA
-496 LHHIATLIKQV
+496 LLQHIATLVKQV
-507 GIATKPEGDP
+507 GIATKQEGDA

-524 RMYTILN
+524 RMFTILN
-531 RLATLADSG
+531 RLAALADSG

-554 QLVSTSSIPF
+554 QLVGAASIPF
-564 HGEPVVGVQ
+564 HGEPVIGVQ

-586 HLLLLSCNEGNMPK
+586 NVLLLSCNEGNMPK
-600 GVNDSSFIPYTIRKA
+600 GVNDSSFIPYSIRKA
-615 HHLTTIDNKVAL
+615 HGLTTIDNKVAI

-638 ARDITIAY
+638 AGDITIAY
-646 NNTTDNGHTGEMSRF
+646 NNSTDNGHTGEMSRF

-672 INHYTLT
+672 IDHYSLT
-679 AKNHPTPLMPKPI
+679 AKNQPSPLMPKPI
-692 QKDEATLSKLQQ
+692 EKDETALSKLEEMS
-704 ITRLSPSAL
+704 RLSPSAI
-713 NTYIRCPLAFYY
+713 NTYIRCKLAFYY
-725 QYIAHIQE
+725 QYIAHIKE
-733 PHPDPETIDNRLF
+733 PDSDPETIDNRMF

-762 DRSPLI
+762 DHSPVI

-779 RTLLANVVDRAFQA
+779 RKLLASVVDRAF
-793 EQCTPNNGLQ
+793 EEEECKTNNGLQ
-803 IINREVIIQ
+803 IINREVIIE

-837 VYTTLSFTI
+837 VYTQLSFTI
-846 PSEGALVGGYGI
+846 PS
-858 PAIPTQPTCSVGALK
+858 
-873 GGALVGGYG
+873 
-882 IPAIPTQPTCSVG
+882 
-895 ALKGGALKGGALVS
+895 GGALKGGALVS
-909 SAPKTSAPK
+909 SAPT
-918 TSAPKTSA
+918 
-926 PGKQY
+926 KQY

-936 GIIDRLDI
+936 GIIDRLDAV
-944 LTDRQTGKPRIRVV
+944 TDKQTGKRRIRVV
-958 DYKTGNQPSSPI
+958 DYKTGNKPSSAIKSIEEVFDP
-970 KNIDE
+970 KNIAS
-975 IFDPNNIRTKHSNY
+975 KHSNY
-989 YLQAILYSL
+989 FLQAILYSL
-998 IVSRSKRWNPAGH
+998 IVSRSKEWNAAND

-1016 LLFIKQAP
+1016 LLFIKQA
-1024 ATDYDPTLLIDKHP
+1024 ATNDYDPTLCIDKHP

-1051 KLKHTLADI
+1051 KLKETVADM
-1060 YSPDTPFTPT
+1060 YSPDAAFTPT

>member
-1 MNKTFLEYVAEDIIS
+1 MNKTFLEYVAEDIIG

-38 NEHLARLAG
+38 NEHLARIAG

-60 LFRQHTDLKTADPI
+60 LFRQHTDLKPADPI

-135 YLDDEQKEMLARFFA
+135 YLDDEQKEMLKRFFA
-150 NFSDDIDSEL
+150 NFSDDIESEL

-198 NEQTLHL
+198 SEETLHL

-210 LFVGFNLLQKVERL
+210 LFVGFNLIQKVERV

-232 DKAKFYWD
+232 GKAKFYWD
-240 FDEYYMPSPSPL
+240 FDEFYMPTARAQQS
-252 PSGGAPVGGYGIPA
+252 A
-266 IPTQPTCSVGGYG
+266 SVPNNTASFAAYL
-279 IPAIPTQP
+279 T
-287 TCSVGALPGGYGI
+287 
-300 PAIPTQ
+300 
-306 PTCSVGALPGGAL
+306 
-319 VSSAPTNLNLA
+319 
-330 DFPNELDNTDPDI
+330 DFPNELDNTDRNI

-369 NWLLENHRYRAGRK
+369 NWLLENDRYKAGRK

-389 DESILLPLMHSLPPE
+389 DESILLPIMHSLPPE

-431 YTLGLRKKGTTL
+431 YTLGLRKKGTAF

-455 YAHHLKGVHLSQVH
+455 YARHLQEVHLKEMHLKGVHLSQVH
-469 QEEVHQPNSPSHHLT
+469 QEKEVHQEGIAAL
-484 ISTPHHLTTSTI
+484 LQ
-496 LHHIATLIKQV
+496 HIASLVKQV
-507 GIATKPEGDP
+507 GIATKQEGDA

-524 RMYTILN
+524 RMFTILN
-531 RLATLADSG
+531 RLAALADSG
-540 DLLVDN
+540 DLVVDN

-554 QLVSTSSIPF
+554 QLVGAASIPF

-586 HLLLLSCNEGNMPK
+586 NVLLLSCNEGNMPK
-600 GVNDSSFIPYTIRKA
+600 GVNDSSFIPYSIRKA
-615 HHLTTIDNKVAL
+615 HGLTTIDNKVAI

-638 ARDITIAY
+638 AGDITIAY
-646 NNTTDNGHTGEMSRF
+646 NNSTDNGHTGEMSRF

-672 INHYTLT
+672 IDHYSLT
-679 AKNHPTPLMPKPI
+679 AKNQPTPLMPKAI
-692 QKDEATLSKLQQ
+692 EKDEAAIDKLEEMSK
-704 ITRLSPSAL
+704 LSPSAI
-713 NTYIRCPLAFYY
+713 NTYIRCKLAFYY
-725 QYIAHIQE
+725 QYIAHIKE
-733 PHPDPETIDNRLF
+733 PDSDPETIDNRMF

-762 DRSPLI
+762 DHSPVI

-779 RTLLANVVDRAFQA
+779 RKLLASVVDRAF
-793 EQCTPNNGLQ
+793 EEEECKTNNGLQ
-803 IINREVIIQ
+803 IINREVIIE

-837 VYTTLSFTI
+837 VYTQLSFTI
-846 PSEGALVGGYGI
+846 PS
-858 PAIPTQPTCSVGALK
+858 
-873 GGALVGGYG
+873 
-882 IPAIPTQPTCSVG
+882 
-895 ALKGGALKGGALVS
+895 GGALKGGALVS
-909 SAPKTSAPK
+909 SAPDKH
-918 TSAPKTSA
+918 
-926 PGKQY
+926 Y
-931 NLTIG
+931 NLTFG
-936 GIIDRLDI
+936 GIIDRLDVV
-944 LTDRQTGKPRIRVV
+944 TDKQTGKRRIRVV
-958 DYKTGNQPSSPI
+958 DYKTGNKPSSAIKSIEEVFDP
-970 KNIDE
+970 KNIAS
-975 IFDPNNIRTKHSNY
+975 KHSNY
-989 YLQAILYSL
+989 FLQAILYSL
-998 IVSRSKRWNPAGH
+998 IVSRSKEWNAANDA
-1011 PVSPA
+1011 VSPA
-1016 LLFIKQAP
+1016 LLFIKQA
-1024 ATDYDPTLLIDKHP
+1024 ATNDYDPTLCIDKHP

-1051 KLKHTLADI
+1051 KLKETVGDM
-1060 YSPDTPFTPT
+1060 YSPNAAFTPT